1 MRTKIGT
8 RLLSLF
14 LTAICVIGL
23 IPTSAFAASS
33 ENMPSEITLK
43 KSDYFLDT
51 DGSKTYNSPSFDKPL
66 YLHIINMNVGGKTK
80 VGFCAEHGKQLGNTL
95 IGKKWG
101 NPEPVTNS
109 FIKMMIGYYYCMTD
123 AKYMTDAY
131 KAKFGSQLWTDQ
143 NMIRYHNAWIQALC
157 WRALGQGAA
166 IPSDAEGQRV
176 AIAKELMY
184 IANAKN
190 GTSYSDIYTDK
201 YGTTTFY
208 EKGCKV
214 IDNPD
219 CWPDVDVTLYHYIGG
234 NATSPDGKKHYT
246 NDNTQAIMVA
256 TPRGEPTIDDYQ
268 IVVKK
273 VDSSNPTKGLPG
285 ATFSLTMV
293 GSDDPSFPMT
303 GVTGQDGT
311 YTFKPLKAG
320 TYQVTETEA
329 PEGYQID
336 NPGPYTVTLPM
347 NGQKTVTVTATD
359 TPITTSSGSIRKVDK
374 DIPTMG
380 LAGATIR
387 ITGIDNNFKYE
398 GQTVAGG
405 ALTDVPWDT
414 MPVGSYIAEEI
425 GAPEG
430 YILPSPHEKK
440 EFYWDKK
447 SDVTLVFENDSKVKV
462 QLLKKDESNNP
473 LPGCLFTV
481 IKNGQTLFS
490 AVTDAA
496 GTITVPNVTEGTYW
510 FVEKDAPEGYVVN
523 SEPVTAYVSAADIQG
538 NKTVTVEATNHRK
551 PGLEIVKIDS
561 VTKEPVANC
570 TFDIRS
576 IDGTYHETLTTDGA
590 GRIFLENMTP
600 GSYEVKETA
609 VPKGYNLNP
618 EKQTVELT
626 AGGTF
631 TLTFENVPKTDFT
644 LFKHDSNNHPIA
656 GVTFEISKKG
666 GQSLGHFTTDG
677 QGKLTVPNLEP
688 GIYVA
693 VETDCPDDYILDKT
707 PHEFQVNA
715 GKTEVGIDVVNLKK
729 PEITVKKVDSIVGG
743 GVEGAKF
750 EIFYAGTGGTGS
762 PAGTYESLGT
772 KYTDA
777 NGIIHLDHLKEGW
790 YRFTEVEAPEGY
802 QLDEPSTQ
810 EIYLKGDDNAEL
822 TFKDTPLSAIIVM
835 KKDGVNGKALPGA
848 TFQLRY
854 LDGTSGTGGTVIGEK
869 VTDQNGVCSWTGLKA
884 GTYIVE
890 EVKPAPGYNIVEG
903 PKTVYISGKA
913 QDVITVSFDN
923 SPDGT
928 LLIKK
933 VDAKNPTKV
942 LAGAKF
948 RVQYTNGTLLG
959 NDNGIFTTDE
969 NGQITIAGLEP
980 EKTIIVTEVEAP
992 AGYIIDGQAQTIDIK
1007 SGKVVSITFKNAPKG
1022 ELVIEKTD
1030 AATGKLLPGA
1040 EFIIRKSDGTEVG
1053 ADGNIHNNLTIES
1066 GTLSSDSHFVTG
1078 GDGRIIIKGLTPG
1091 NYTITEV
1098 KAPDGYLIGKNASR
1112 TIQITAGDTQ
1122 TITFANPSTCSLL
1135 IKKVCSINTDKM
1147 LEGAVFDV
1155 RYADGSVVGDSNGVY
1170 ETGADGTILITGLEA
1185 NKAIIVTETK
1195 APNGFAIDTKP
1206 QTVTTIAG
1214 KVVQLT
1220 FANAPY
1226 GKLVIE
1232 KRDAETN
1239 NLLPGAEFRVTT
1251 AAGCEVGQNGVIG
1264 DTTLTSNGIF
1274 RTDAD
1279 GKITISNLRPGNY
1292 IITEIKAP
1300 DGYLIDDPTRNVTV
1314 TAGDTQT
1321 IVFKNHSTCSLLI
1334 KKVCTENPDKMLEGA
1349 VFDVRYADGTV
1360 VGDSNGVFTTGAD
1373 GTILITGLEANKA
1386 IVVTETKAPDGF
1398 AIDTTPQTIT
1408 TQAGKVVQLTFANAP
1423 YGKIIIEKRD
1433 SKTNELLP
1441 GAEFRVT
1448 TAAGCEVGQN
1458 GVIGDTNLTSN
1469 GIFTT
1474 GADGKITIT
1483 NVRPGSY
1490 VITEI
1495 KAPDGYLIDDPTRT
1509 ITVTSGDTQTIV
1521 FKDTKPGGL
1530 IIEKRDSVTKEP
1542 LAGATFKVTTSDG
1555 RFVAQDGG
1563 ATSTNGLYTTDANG
1577 QIHIVDLDPDTYV
1590 VTEVTAPDG
1599 YLMDAPSQTVKIE
1612 KNDTQTLTFYD
1623 TPLGGL
1629 TIVKVDSESGKRL
1642 EGAKIEVA
1650 KLNGEIVGTYVTDKL
1665 GVIQLPDL
1673 DDGWYQL
1680 TEIKAP
1686 KGYLLDST
1694 PQKVEV
1700 KKGETKTFEFEN
1712 TASASMLIHKIDSV
1726 TKKGIQ
1732 GVKFVVY
1739 DSSMTPI
1746 GEYESDDQGYVHL
1759 NKTLEDGKYYVREI
1773 VAAEGYILDNK
1784 VKSFTVLAGDTAMIE
1799 WENTSELGQ
1808 IQVIKTSE
1816 GYSSVNGLPAG
1827 TPLSGAIFAVYDK
1840 QNNVVDK
1847 FQTNENGIGSS
1858 KKLPLGIYTV
1868 KEVQAPANYGLNPTV
1883 FTADIEF
1890 AGQVVKLNVTDPV
1903 ITAGVSIKKT
1913 GYAQTMNN
1921 NVMRWTVSGVRNDS
1935 TTSLQSF
1942 YWRDTLPTDAVRL
1955 TRLVTGTYSTTQ
1967 TYKVTF
1973 TTNLNSQWRT
1983 AYDNLSTAKNY
1994 TLDMS
1999 SAALGLAS
2007 NEYVTQFML
2016 SFGIVPAGFHQLT
2029 NATVDAQ
2036 TLYALTNGYKFTNKA
2051 DVGGLLGGNWVQ
2063 SIARWTTSVYSH
2075 YVPAKPAAPKSPKLP
2090 RTGY

>member
-23 IPTSAFAASS
+23 IPTSAFAAPSGS
-33 ENMPSEITLK
+33 MPSEITLQ

-51 DGSKTYNSPSFDKPL
+51 DGSKTYNSPSFGEPL
-66 YLHIINMNVGGKTK
+66 YLHIINMNVGGETK

-95 IGKKWG
+95 IGKKWA

-123 AKYMTDAY
+123 AKYQTDAY
-131 KAKFGSQLWTDQ
+131 KEKWGGALWTDQ
-143 NMIRYHNAWIQALC
+143 NLIRYHNAWIQALC

-166 IPSDAEGQRV
+166 IPSDAEGQKV

-208 EKGCKV
+208 QKGEKV
-214 IDNPD
+214 LDNTD

-246 NDNTQAIMVA
+246 NDNTQAVMVA
-256 TPRGEPTIDDYQ
+256 TPKPPTAEDYQ

-273 VDSSNPTKGLPG
+273 VDSSNPTKGLAG
-285 ATFSLTMV
+285 AAFSLEMV
-293 GSDDPSFPMT
+293 GSDDPMFPMT

-311 YTFKPLKAG
+311 YTFKKLKAG
-320 TYQVTETEA
+320 TYQVTETKA

-336 NPGPYTVTLPM
+336 NPGPYTVTLPT
-347 NGQKTVTVTATD
+347 NGQKTVTVTALD
-359 TPITTSSGSIRKVDK
+359 TPITLASGSIRKVDK
-374 DIPTMG
+374 DRPTMG

-387 ITGIDNNFKYE
+387 ITGIDNNFTYE
-398 GQTVAGG
+398 GQTVEGG

-414 MPVGSYIAEEI
+414 MPVGSYVAEEI

-447 SDVTLVFENDSKVKV
+447 NEVKLVFENDSKVKV

-715 GKTEVGIDVVNLKK
+715 GVTNVGIDVVNLKK

-854 LDGTSGTGGTVIGEK
+854 LGGTSGTGGTVIGEK

-980 EKTIIVTEVEAP
+980 EKTIIVTEIEAP

-1053 ADGNIHNNLTIES
+1053 ADGNIHNDLTIES

-1122 TITFANPSTCSLL
+1122 TITFANP
-1135 IKKVCSINTDKM
+1135 
-1147 LEGAVFDV
+1147 
-1155 RYADGSVVGDSNGVY
+1155 
-1170 ETGADGTILITGLEA
+1170 
-1185 NKAIIVTETK
+1185 
-1195 APNGFAIDTKP
+1195 
-1206 QTVTTIAG
+1206 
-1214 KVVQLT
+1214 
-1220 FANAPY
+1220 
-1226 GKLVIE
+1226 
-1232 KRDAETN
+1232 
-1239 NLLPGAEFRVTT
+1239 
-1251 AAGCEVGQNGVIG
+1251 
-1264 DTTLTSNGIF
+1264 
-1274 RTDAD
+1274 
-1279 GKITISNLRPGNY
+1279 
-1292 IITEIKAP
+1292 
-1300 DGYLIDDPTRNVTV
+1300 
-1314 TAGDTQT
+1314 
-1321 IVFKNHSTCSLLI
+1321 STCSLLI

-1490 VITEI
+1490 IITEI

-1650 KLNGEIVGTYVTDKL
+1650 KMNGEIVGTYVTDKL

-1726 TKKGIQ
+1726 TRKGIQ

>member
-1 MRTKIGT
+1 MRQKIGT

-33 ENMPSEITLK
+33 GSTPSEITLK

-51 DGSKTYNSPSFDKPL
+51 DGSKTYNSPSFDMPL
-66 YLHIINMNVGGKTK
+66 YLHIINMNVGGETK

-123 AKYMTDAY
+123 TKYQTDAY
-131 KAKFGSQLWTDQ
+131 KEKWGGALWTDQ

-166 IPSDAEGQRV
+166 IPSDAEGQKV

-208 EKGCKV
+208 QKGEKV
-214 IDNPD
+214 LDNTD

-256 TPRGEPTIDDYQ
+256 TPSIPTLGNYQ
-268 IVVKK
+268 ITVKK
-273 VDSSNPTKGLPG
+273 VDSSNPTKGLAG
-285 ATFSLTMV
+285 AEFSLEMV
-293 GSDDPSFPMT
+293 GSDDPKFPMT
-303 GVTGQDGT
+303 GVTGQGGT
-311 YTFKPLKAG
+311 LTFKDLKAG
-320 TYQVTETEA
+320 TYQVTETKA
-329 PEGYQID
+329 PEDYQID
-336 NPGPYTVTLPM
+336 NPGPYTVTLPT

-359 TPITTSSGSIRKVDK
+359 TPITIASGSIRKVDK
-374 DIPTMG
+374 DRPTMG

-447 SDVTLVFENDSKVKV
+447 NEVKLVFENDSKVKV

-561 VTKEPVANC
+561 VTKKPVANC

-715 GKTEVGIDVVNLKK
+715 GVTNVGIDVVNLKK

-790 YRFTEVEAPEGY
+790 YRFTEVEAPAGY

-854 LDGTSGTGGTVIGEK
+854 LGGTSGTGGTVIGEK

-959 NDNGIFTTDE
+959 NDDGIFTTDE

-980 EKTIIVTEVEAP
+980 EKTIMVTEIEAP

-1122 TITFANPSTCSLL
+1122 TITFANP
-1135 IKKVCSINTDKM
+1135 
-1147 LEGAVFDV
+1147 
-1155 RYADGSVVGDSNGVY
+1155 
-1170 ETGADGTILITGLEA
+1170 
-1185 NKAIIVTETK
+1185 
-1195 APNGFAIDTKP
+1195 
-1206 QTVTTIAG
+1206 
-1214 KVVQLT
+1214 
-1220 FANAPY
+1220 
-1226 GKLVIE
+1226 
-1232 KRDAETN
+1232 
-1239 NLLPGAEFRVTT
+1239 
-1251 AAGCEVGQNGVIG
+1251 
-1264 DTTLTSNGIF
+1264 
-1274 RTDAD
+1274 
-1279 GKITISNLRPGNY
+1279 
-1292 IITEIKAP
+1292 
-1300 DGYLIDDPTRNVTV
+1300 
-1314 TAGDTQT
+1314 
-1321 IVFKNHSTCSLLI
+1321 STCSLLI

-1483 NVRPGSY
+1483 NVRPGNY

-1650 KLNGEIVGTYVTDKL
+1650 KMNGEIVGTYVTDKL

-1726 TKKGIQ
+1726 TRKGIQ

>member
-1 MRTKIGT
+1 MRQKIGT

-23 IPTSAFAASS
+23 IPTSAFAAPSGS
-33 ENMPSEITLK
+33 MPSEITLQ

-51 DGSKTYNSPSFDKPL
+51 DGSKTYNSPSFGEPL
-66 YLHIINMNVGGKTK
+66 YLHIINMNVGGKTN

-123 AKYMTDAY
+123 AKYQTDAY
-131 KAKFGSQLWTDQ
+131 KEKWGGELWTDQ
-143 NMIRYHNAWIQALC
+143 NLIRYHNAWIQALC

-166 IPSDAEGQRV
+166 IPSDAEGQKV

-208 EKGCKV
+208 QKGEKV
-214 IDNPD
+214 LDNTD

-256 TPRGEPTIDDYQ
+256 TPSIPTLGNYQ
-268 IVVKK
+268 ITVKK
-273 VDSSNPTKGLPG
+273 VDSSNPTKGLAG
-285 ATFSLTMV
+285 AEFSLEMV
-293 GSDDPSFPMT
+293 GSDDPKFPMT
-303 GVTGQDGT
+303 GVTGQGGT
-311 YTFKPLKAG
+311 LTFKDLKAG
-320 TYQVTETEA
+320 TYQVTETKA
-329 PEGYQID
+329 PEDYQID
-336 NPGPYTVTLPM
+336 NPGPYTVTLPT
-347 NGQKTVTVTATD
+347 NGQNTVTVTATD
-359 TPITTSSGSIRKVDK
+359 TPITLASGSIRKVDK
-374 DIPTMG
+374 DRPTMG

-387 ITGIDNNFKYE
+387 ITGIDNNFTYE
-398 GQTVAGG
+398 GQTVEGG

-414 MPVGSYIAEEI
+414 MPVGSYVAEEI

-447 SDVTLVFENDSKVKV
+447 NEVKLVFENDSKVKV

-510 FVEKDAPEGYVVN
+510 FVEKDAPDGYVVN

-551 PGLEIVKIDS
+551 PGLEIVKINS

-715 GKTEVGIDVVNLKK
+715 GVTNVGIDVVNLKK

-790 YRFTEVEAPEGY
+790 YRFTEVEAPAGY

-854 LDGTSGTGGTVIGEK
+854 LGGTSGTGGTAIGEK

-980 EKTIIVTEVEAP
+980 KKTIIVTEIEAP

-1053 ADGNIHNNLTIES
+1053 ADGNIHNDLTIES

-1122 TITFANPSTCSLL
+1122 TITFANP
-1135 IKKVCSINTDKM
+1135 
-1147 LEGAVFDV
+1147 
-1155 RYADGSVVGDSNGVY
+1155 
-1170 ETGADGTILITGLEA
+1170 
-1185 NKAIIVTETK
+1185 
-1195 APNGFAIDTKP
+1195 
-1206 QTVTTIAG
+1206 
-1214 KVVQLT
+1214 
-1220 FANAPY
+1220 
-1226 GKLVIE
+1226 
-1232 KRDAETN
+1232 
-1239 NLLPGAEFRVTT
+1239 
-1251 AAGCEVGQNGVIG
+1251 
-1264 DTTLTSNGIF
+1264 
-1274 RTDAD
+1274 
-1279 GKITISNLRPGNY
+1279 
-1292 IITEIKAP
+1292 
-1300 DGYLIDDPTRNVTV
+1300 
-1314 TAGDTQT
+1314 
-1321 IVFKNHSTCSLLI
+1321 STCSLLI

-1483 NVRPGSY
+1483 NVRPGNY

-1650 KLNGEIVGTYVTDKL
+1650 KMNGEIVGTYVTDKL

-1726 TKKGIQ
+1726 TRKGIQ

>member
-101 NPEPVTNS
+101 NPEPATNS

-551 PGLEIVKIDS
+551 PGLEIVKINS

-677 QGKLTVPNLEP
+677 QGKLTVPDLEP

-715 GKTEVGIDVVNLKK
+715 GKTETGIDVVNLKK

-790 YRFTEVEAPEGY
+790 YRFTEVEAPAGY

-854 LDGTSGTGGTVIGEK
+854 LGGTSGTGGTVIGEK

-980 EKTIIVTEVEAP
+980 EKTIIVTEIEAP

-1226 GKLVIE
+1226 GK
-1232 KRDAETN
+1232 
-1239 NLLPGAEFRVTT
+1239 
-1251 AAGCEVGQNGVIG
+1251 
-1264 DTTLTSNGIF
+1264 
-1274 RTDAD
+1274 
-1279 GKITISNLRPGNY
+1279 
-1292 IITEIKAP
+1292 
-1300 DGYLIDDPTRNVTV
+1300 
-1314 TAGDTQT
+1314 
-1321 IVFKNHSTCSLLI
+1321 
-1334 KKVCTENPDKMLEGA
+1334 
-1349 VFDVRYADGTV
+1349 
-1360 VGDSNGVFTTGAD
+1360 
-1373 GTILITGLEANKA
+1373 
-1386 IVVTETKAPDGF
+1386 
-1398 AIDTTPQTIT
+1398 
-1408 TQAGKVVQLTFANAP
+1408 
-1423 YGKIIIEKRD
+1423 IIIEKRD

-1458 GVIGDTNLTSN
+1458 GVIGDTKLTSN

-1694 PQKVEV
+1694 PQKVKV

-1746 GEYESDDQGYVHL
+1746 GEYESDNQGYVHL

-1921 NVMRWTVSGVRNDS
+1921 NIMRWTVSGVRNDS
-1935 TTSLQSF
+1935 TTSIQSF

>member
-23 IPTSAFAASS
+23 IPTSAFAAPSGS
-33 ENMPSEITLK
+33 MPSEITLQ

-51 DGSKTYNSPSFDKPL
+51 DGSKTYNSPSFGEPL
-66 YLHIINMNVGGKTK
+66 YLHIINMNVGGETK
-80 VGFCAEHGKQLGNTL
+80 IGFCAEHGKQLGNTL

-123 AKYMTDAY
+123 AKYQTDAY
-131 KAKFGSQLWTDQ
+131 KEKWGGELWTDQ
-143 NMIRYHNAWIQALC
+143 NLIRYHNAWIQALC

-166 IPSDAEGQRV
+166 IPSDAEGQKV

-208 EKGCKV
+208 QKGEKV
-214 IDNPD
+214 LDNTD
-219 CWPDVDVTLYHYIGG
+219 CWPDVDVTLYRYIGG

-256 TPRGEPTIDDYQ
+256 TPKKSDIPSDKYQ

-273 VDSSNPTKGLPG
+273 VDSSNPTKGLAG
-285 ATFSLTMV
+285 ATFSLEMV
-293 GSDDPSFPMT
+293 GSDDPKFPMT

-311 YTFKPLKAG
+311 YTFKNLKAG

-336 NPGPYTVTLPM
+336 NPGPYAVTLPT
-347 NGQKTVTVTATD
+347 NGQKTVTVTALD
-359 TPITTSSGSIRKVDK
+359 TPITLASGSIRKVDK
-374 DIPTMG
+374 DRPTMG

-387 ITGIDNNFKYE
+387 ITGIDNNFTYE
-398 GQTVAGG
+398 GQTVEGG

-414 MPVGSYIAEEI
+414 MPVGSYVAEEI

-447 SDVTLVFENDSKVKV
+447 NEVKLVFENDSKVKV

-576 IDGTYHETLTTDGA
+576 IDGTYHEALTTDGA

-715 GKTEVGIDVVNLKK
+715 GVTNVGIDVVNLKK

-790 YRFTEVEAPEGY
+790 YRFTEVEAPAGY

-854 LDGTSGTGGTVIGEK
+854 LGGTSGTGGTVIGEK
-869 VTDQNGVCSWTGLKA
+869 VTDQNGVCSWTSLKA

-933 VDAKNPTKV
+933 VDAKHPTKV

-980 EKTIIVTEVEAP
+980 EKTIIVTEIEAP

-1053 ADGNIHNNLTIES
+1053 ADGNIHNDLTIES

-1122 TITFANPSTCSLL
+1122 TITFANP
-1135 IKKVCSINTDKM
+1135 
-1147 LEGAVFDV
+1147 
-1155 RYADGSVVGDSNGVY
+1155 
-1170 ETGADGTILITGLEA
+1170 
-1185 NKAIIVTETK
+1185 
-1195 APNGFAIDTKP
+1195 
-1206 QTVTTIAG
+1206 
-1214 KVVQLT
+1214 
-1220 FANAPY
+1220 
-1226 GKLVIE
+1226 
-1232 KRDAETN
+1232 
-1239 NLLPGAEFRVTT
+1239 
-1251 AAGCEVGQNGVIG
+1251 
-1264 DTTLTSNGIF
+1264 
-1274 RTDAD
+1274 
-1279 GKITISNLRPGNY
+1279 
-1292 IITEIKAP
+1292 
-1300 DGYLIDDPTRNVTV
+1300 
-1314 TAGDTQT
+1314 
-1321 IVFKNHSTCSLLI
+1321 STCSLLI

-1483 NVRPGSY
+1483 NVRPGNY

-1650 KLNGEIVGTYVTDKL
+1650 KMNGEIVGTYVTDKL

-1726 TKKGIQ
+1726 TRKGIQ

>member
-854 LDGTSGTGGTVIGEK
+854 LGGTSGTGGTVIGEK

-980 EKTIIVTEVEAP
+980 EKTIIVTEIEAP

-1030 AATGKLLPGA
+1030 AATGKLLSGA

-1053 ADGNIHNNLTIES
+1053 ADGNIHNDLTIES

-1122 TITFANPSTCSLL
+1122 TITFANP
-1135 IKKVCSINTDKM
+1135 
-1147 LEGAVFDV
+1147 
-1155 RYADGSVVGDSNGVY
+1155 
-1170 ETGADGTILITGLEA
+1170 
-1185 NKAIIVTETK
+1185 
-1195 APNGFAIDTKP
+1195 
-1206 QTVTTIAG
+1206 
-1214 KVVQLT
+1214 
-1220 FANAPY
+1220 
-1226 GKLVIE
+1226 
-1232 KRDAETN
+1232 
-1239 NLLPGAEFRVTT
+1239 
-1251 AAGCEVGQNGVIG
+1251 
-1264 DTTLTSNGIF
+1264 
-1274 RTDAD
+1274 
-1279 GKITISNLRPGNY
+1279 
-1292 IITEIKAP
+1292 
-1300 DGYLIDDPTRNVTV
+1300 
-1314 TAGDTQT
+1314 
-1321 IVFKNHSTCSLLI
+1321 STCSLLI

-1483 NVRPGSY
+1483 NVRPGNY
-1490 VITEI
+1490 IITEI

-1921 NVMRWTVSGVRNDS
+1921 NIMRWTVSGVRNDS

-2063 SIARWTTSVYSH
+2063 SIARWTTSIYSH

>member
-23 IPTSAFAASS
+23 IPTSAFAAPSGS
-33 ENMPSEITLK
+33 MPSEITLQ

-51 DGSKTYNSPSFDKPL
+51 DGSKTYNSPSFGEPL
-66 YLHIINMNVGGKTK
+66 YLHIINMNVGGKTN

-123 AKYMTDAY
+123 AKYQTDAY
-131 KAKFGSQLWTDQ
+131 KEKWGGELWTDQ
-143 NMIRYHNAWIQALC
+143 NLIRYHNAWIQALC

-166 IPSDAEGQRV
+166 IPSDAEGQKV

-208 EKGCKV
+208 QKGEKV
-214 IDNPD
+214 LDNTD

-256 TPRGEPTIDDYQ
+256 TPSIPTAESYQ

-273 VDSSNPTKGLPG
+273 VDSSNPTKGLSG

-293 GSDDPSFPMT
+293 GSTKTLT

-311 YTFKPLKAG
+311 YTFKNLKAG

-336 NPGPYTVTLPM
+336 NPGPYAVTLPT
-347 NGQKTVTVTATD
+347 NGQNTVTVTALD
-359 TPITTSSGSIRKVDK
+359 TPITLASGSIRKVDK
-374 DIPTMG
+374 DRPTMG

-387 ITGIDNNFKYE
+387 ITGIDNNFTYE
-398 GQTVAGG
+398 GQTVEGG

-414 MPVGSYIAEEI
+414 MPVGSYVAEEI

-447 SDVTLVFENDSKVKV
+447 NEVKLVFENDSKVKV

-715 GKTEVGIDVVNLKK
+715 GVTNVGIDVVNLKK

-790 YRFTEVEAPEGY
+790 YRFTEVEAPAGY
-802 QLDEPSTQ
+802 QLDKPSTQ

-854 LDGTSGTGGTVIGEK
+854 LGGTSGTGGTVIGEK
-869 VTDQNGVCSWTGLKA
+869 VTDQNGVCSWTSLKA

-933 VDAKNPTKV
+933 VDAKHPTKV

-980 EKTIIVTEVEAP
+980 EKTIIVTEIEAP

-1053 ADGNIHNNLTIES
+1053 ADGNIHNDLTIES

-1122 TITFANPSTCSLL
+1122 TITFANP
-1135 IKKVCSINTDKM
+1135 
-1147 LEGAVFDV
+1147 
-1155 RYADGSVVGDSNGVY
+1155 
-1170 ETGADGTILITGLEA
+1170 
-1185 NKAIIVTETK
+1185 
-1195 APNGFAIDTKP
+1195 
-1206 QTVTTIAG
+1206 
-1214 KVVQLT
+1214 
-1220 FANAPY
+1220 
-1226 GKLVIE
+1226 
-1232 KRDAETN
+1232 
-1239 NLLPGAEFRVTT
+1239 
-1251 AAGCEVGQNGVIG
+1251 
-1264 DTTLTSNGIF
+1264 
-1274 RTDAD
+1274 
-1279 GKITISNLRPGNY
+1279 
-1292 IITEIKAP
+1292 
-1300 DGYLIDDPTRNVTV
+1300 
-1314 TAGDTQT
+1314 
-1321 IVFKNHSTCSLLI
+1321 STCSLLI

-1483 NVRPGSY
+1483 NVRPGNY

-1650 KLNGEIVGTYVTDKL
+1650 KMNGEIVGTYVTDKL

-1726 TKKGIQ
+1726 TRKGIQ

-2063 SIARWTTSVYSH
+2063 SIARWTTSIYSH
-2075 YVPAKPAAPKSPKLP
+2075 YVPAKPAAPKSPTLP

>member
-23 IPTSAFAASS
+23 IPTSAFAAPSGS
-33 ENMPSEITLK
+33 MPSEITLQ

-51 DGSKTYNSPSFDKPL
+51 DGSKTYNSPSFGEPL
-66 YLHIINMNVGGKTK
+66 YLHIINMNVGGKTN

-123 AKYMTDAY
+123 AKYQTDAY
-131 KAKFGSQLWTDQ
+131 KEKWGGELWTDQ
-143 NMIRYHNAWIQALC
+143 NLIRYHNAWIQALC

-166 IPSDAEGQRV
+166 IPSDAEGQKV

-208 EKGCKV
+208 QKGEKV
-214 IDNPD
+214 LDNTD

-256 TPRGEPTIDDYQ
+256 TPSIPTAESYQ

-273 VDSSNPTKGLPG
+273 VDSSNPTKGLSG

-293 GSDDPSFPMT
+293 GSTKTLT

-311 YTFKPLKAG
+311 YTFKNLKAG

-336 NPGPYTVTLPM
+336 NPGPYAVTLPT
-347 NGQKTVTVTATD
+347 NGQSTVTVTALD
-359 TPITTSSGSIRKVDK
+359 TPITLASGSIRKVDK
-374 DIPTMG
+374 DRPTMG

-387 ITGIDNNFKYE
+387 ITGIDNNFTYE
-398 GQTVAGG
+398 GQTVEGG

-414 MPVGSYIAEEI
+414 MPVGSYVAEEI

-447 SDVTLVFENDSKVKV
+447 NEVKLVFENDSKVKV

-715 GKTEVGIDVVNLKK
+715 GVTNVGIDVVNLKK

-790 YRFTEVEAPEGY
+790 YRFTEVEAPAGY

-854 LDGTSGTGGTVIGEK
+854 LGGTSGTGGTVIGEK
-869 VTDQNGVCSWTGLKA
+869 VTDQNGVCSWTSLKA

-933 VDAKNPTKV
+933 VDAKHPTKV

-980 EKTIIVTEVEAP
+980 EKTIIVTEIEAP

-1053 ADGNIHNNLTIES
+1053 ADGNIHNDLTIES

-1122 TITFANPSTCSLL
+1122 TITFANP
-1135 IKKVCSINTDKM
+1135 
-1147 LEGAVFDV
+1147 
-1155 RYADGSVVGDSNGVY
+1155 
-1170 ETGADGTILITGLEA
+1170 
-1185 NKAIIVTETK
+1185 
-1195 APNGFAIDTKP
+1195 
-1206 QTVTTIAG
+1206 
-1214 KVVQLT
+1214 
-1220 FANAPY
+1220 
-1226 GKLVIE
+1226 
-1232 KRDAETN
+1232 
-1239 NLLPGAEFRVTT
+1239 
-1251 AAGCEVGQNGVIG
+1251 
-1264 DTTLTSNGIF
+1264 
-1274 RTDAD
+1274 
-1279 GKITISNLRPGNY
+1279 
-1292 IITEIKAP
+1292 
-1300 DGYLIDDPTRNVTV
+1300 
-1314 TAGDTQT
+1314 
-1321 IVFKNHSTCSLLI
+1321 STCSLLI

-1483 NVRPGSY
+1483 NVRPGNY
-1490 VITEI
+1490 IITEI

-1650 KLNGEIVGTYVTDKL
+1650 KMNGEIVGTYVTDKL

-1726 TKKGIQ
+1726 TRKGIQ

>member
-23 IPTSAFAASS
+23 IPTSAFAAPSGS
-33 ENMPSEITLK
+33 MPSEITLQ

-51 DGSKTYNSPSFDKPL
+51 DGSKTYNSPSFGEPL
-66 YLHIINMNVGGKTK
+66 YLHIINMNVGGETK

-123 AKYMTDAY
+123 AKYQTDAY
-131 KAKFGSQLWTDQ
+131 KEKWGGELWTDQ
-143 NMIRYHNAWIQALC
+143 NLIRYHNAWIQALC

-166 IPSDAEGQRV
+166 IPSDAEGQKV

-208 EKGCKV
+208 QKGEKV
-214 IDNPD
+214 LDNTD
-219 CWPDVDVTLYHYIGG
+219 CWPDVDVTLYRYIGG

-246 NDNTQAIMVA
+246 NDNTQAVMVA
-256 TPRGEPTIDDYQ
+256 TPKPPTAEDYQ

-273 VDSSNPTKGLPG
+273 VDSSNPTKGLAG
-285 ATFSLTMV
+285 AAFSLEMV
-293 GSDDPSFPMT
+293 GSDDPMFPMT

-311 YTFKPLKAG
+311 YTFKKLKAG
-320 TYQVTETEA
+320 TYQVTETKA
-329 PEGYQID
+329 PDGYQID
-336 NPGPYTVTLPM
+336 NPGPYTVTLPT
-347 NGQKTVTVTATD
+347 NGQKTVTVTALD
-359 TPITTSSGSIRKVDK
+359 TPITLASGSIRKVDK
-374 DIPTMG
+374 DRPTMG

-387 ITGIDNNFKYE
+387 ITGIDNNFTYE
-398 GQTVAGG
+398 GQTVEGG

-414 MPVGSYIAEEI
+414 MPVGSYVAEEI

-447 SDVTLVFENDSKVKV
+447 NEVKLVFENDSKVKV

-551 PGLEIVKIDS
+551 PGLEIVKINS

-576 IDGTYHETLTTDGA
+576 IDGTYHEALTTDGA

-715 GKTEVGIDVVNLKK
+715 GVTNVGIDVVNLKK

-790 YRFTEVEAPEGY
+790 YRFTEVEAPAGY

-854 LDGTSGTGGTVIGEK
+854 LGGTSGTGGTVIGEK

-980 EKTIIVTEVEAP
+980 KKTIIVTEIEAP

-1053 ADGNIHNNLTIES
+1053 ADGNIHNDLTIES

-1091 NYTITEV
+1091 HYTITEV

-1122 TITFANPSTCSLL
+1122 TITFANP
-1135 IKKVCSINTDKM
+1135 
-1147 LEGAVFDV
+1147 
-1155 RYADGSVVGDSNGVY
+1155 
-1170 ETGADGTILITGLEA
+1170 
-1185 NKAIIVTETK
+1185 
-1195 APNGFAIDTKP
+1195 
-1206 QTVTTIAG
+1206 
-1214 KVVQLT
+1214 
-1220 FANAPY
+1220 
-1226 GKLVIE
+1226 
-1232 KRDAETN
+1232 
-1239 NLLPGAEFRVTT
+1239 
-1251 AAGCEVGQNGVIG
+1251 
-1264 DTTLTSNGIF
+1264 
-1274 RTDAD
+1274 
-1279 GKITISNLRPGNY
+1279 
-1292 IITEIKAP
+1292 
-1300 DGYLIDDPTRNVTV
+1300 
-1314 TAGDTQT
+1314 
-1321 IVFKNHSTCSLLI
+1321 STCSLLI

-1458 GVIGDTNLTSN
+1458 GVIGDTKLTSN

-1650 KLNGEIVGTYVTDKL
+1650 KMNGEIVGTYVTDKL

-1726 TKKGIQ
+1726 TRKGIQ

>member
-1 MRTKIGT
+1 MRTRIGT

-33 ENMPSEITLK
+33 ESMPSEITLK

-66 YLHIINMNVGGKTK
+66 YLHIINMNVGGETK

-123 AKYMTDAY
+123 AKYQTDAY
-131 KAKFGSQLWTDQ
+131 KEKWGGALWTDQ

-166 IPSDAEGQRV
+166 IPSDAEGQKV

-208 EKGCKV
+208 QKGEKV
-214 IDNPD
+214 LDNTD
-219 CWPDVDVTLYHYIGG
+219 CWPDVDVTLYRYIGG

-256 TPRGEPTIDDYQ
+256 TPKTPDTPIEDYQ

-273 VDSSNPTKGLPG
+273 VDSTNPTKGLAG
-285 ATFSLTMV
+285 ATFSLTKV
-293 GSDDPSFPMT
+293 GSDDPKYPLT

-311 YTFKPLKAG
+311 YTFRRLEAG

-336 NPGPYTVTLPM
+336 NPGPYAVTLPT

-359 TPITTSSGSIRKVDK
+359 TPITIASGSIRKVDK
-374 DIPTMG
+374 DRPTMG

-387 ITGIDNNFKYE
+387 ITGIDNNFTYE
-398 GQTVAGG
+398 GQTVEGG

-414 MPVGSYIAEEI
+414 MPVGSYVAEEI

-447 SDVTLVFENDSKVKV
+447 NEVKLVFENDSKVKV

-677 QGKLTVPNLEP
+677 QGKLTVPDLEP

-715 GKTEVGIDVVNLKK
+715 GKTETGIDVVNLKK

-790 YRFTEVEAPEGY
+790 YRFTEVEAPAGY

-854 LDGTSGTGGTVIGEK
+854 LGGTSGTGGTVIGEK

-980 EKTIIVTEVEAP
+980 KKTIIVTEIEAP

-1030 AATGKLLPGA
+1030 AATGKLLSGA

-1053 ADGNIHNNLTIES
+1053 ADGNIHNDLTIES

-1122 TITFANPSTCSLL
+1122 TITFANP
-1135 IKKVCSINTDKM
+1135 
-1147 LEGAVFDV
+1147 
-1155 RYADGSVVGDSNGVY
+1155 
-1170 ETGADGTILITGLEA
+1170 
-1185 NKAIIVTETK
+1185 
-1195 APNGFAIDTKP
+1195 
-1206 QTVTTIAG
+1206 
-1214 KVVQLT
+1214 
-1220 FANAPY
+1220 
-1226 GKLVIE
+1226 
-1232 KRDAETN
+1232 
-1239 NLLPGAEFRVTT
+1239 
-1251 AAGCEVGQNGVIG
+1251 
-1264 DTTLTSNGIF
+1264 
-1274 RTDAD
+1274 
-1279 GKITISNLRPGNY
+1279 
-1292 IITEIKAP
+1292 
-1300 DGYLIDDPTRNVTV
+1300 
-1314 TAGDTQT
+1314 
-1321 IVFKNHSTCSLLI
+1321 STCSLLI

-1483 NVRPGSY
+1483 NVRPGNY

-1650 KLNGEIVGTYVTDKL
+1650 KMNGEIVGTYVTDKL

-1726 TKKGIQ
+1726 TRKGIQ

>member
-23 IPTSAFAASS
+23 IPTSAFAAPSGS
-33 ENMPSEITLK
+33 MPSEITLQ

-51 DGSKTYNSPSFDKPL
+51 DGSKTYNSPSFGEPL
-66 YLHIINMNVGGKTK
+66 YLHIINMNVGGKTN

-123 AKYMTDAY
+123 TKYQTDAY
-131 KAKFGSQLWTDQ
+131 KEKWGGELWTDP
-143 NMIRYHNAWIQALC
+143 NLIRYHNAWIQALC

-166 IPSDAEGQRV
+166 IPSDAEGQKV

-208 EKGCKV
+208 QKGEKV
-214 IDNPD
+214 LDNTD

-234 NATSPDGKKHYT
+234 DAISPDGKKHYT

-256 TPRGEPTIDDYQ
+256 TPKKSDIPSDKYQ

-273 VDSSNPTKGLPG
+273 VDSSNPTKGLAG
-285 ATFSLTMV
+285 ATFSLEMV
-293 GSDDPSFPMT
+293 GSDDPKFPMT

-311 YTFKPLKAG
+311 YTFKNLKAG

-336 NPGPYTVTLPM
+336 NPGPYAVTLPT
-347 NGQKTVTVTATD
+347 NGQKTVTVTALD
-359 TPITTSSGSIRKVDK
+359 TPITLASGSIRKVDK
-374 DIPTMG
+374 DRPTMG

-387 ITGIDNNFKYE
+387 ITGIDNNFTYE
-398 GQTVAGG
+398 GQTVEGG

-414 MPVGSYIAEEI
+414 MPVGSYVAEEI

-447 SDVTLVFENDSKVKV
+447 NEVKLVFENDSKVKV

-561 VTKEPVANC
+561 VTKKPVANC

-715 GKTEVGIDVVNLKK
+715 GVTNVGIDVVNLKK

-790 YRFTEVEAPEGY
+790 YRFTEVEAPAGY

-854 LDGTSGTGGTVIGEK
+854 LGGTSGTGGTAIGEK

-933 VDAKNPTKV
+933 VDAKHPTKV

-980 EKTIIVTEVEAP
+980 KKTIIVTEIEAP

-1053 ADGNIHNNLTIES
+1053 ADGNIHNDLTIES

-1091 NYTITEV
+1091 HYTITEV

-1122 TITFANPSTCSLL
+1122 TITFANP
-1135 IKKVCSINTDKM
+1135 
-1147 LEGAVFDV
+1147 
-1155 RYADGSVVGDSNGVY
+1155 
-1170 ETGADGTILITGLEA
+1170 
-1185 NKAIIVTETK
+1185 
-1195 APNGFAIDTKP
+1195 
-1206 QTVTTIAG
+1206 
-1214 KVVQLT
+1214 
-1220 FANAPY
+1220 
-1226 GKLVIE
+1226 
-1232 KRDAETN
+1232 
-1239 NLLPGAEFRVTT
+1239 
-1251 AAGCEVGQNGVIG
+1251 
-1264 DTTLTSNGIF
+1264 
-1274 RTDAD
+1274 
-1279 GKITISNLRPGNY
+1279 
-1292 IITEIKAP
+1292 
-1300 DGYLIDDPTRNVTV
+1300 
-1314 TAGDTQT
+1314 
-1321 IVFKNHSTCSLLI
+1321 STCSLLI

-1483 NVRPGSY
+1483 NVRPGNY

-1650 KLNGEIVGTYVTDKL
+1650 KMNGEIVGTYVTDKL

-1726 TKKGIQ
+1726 TRKGIQ

-1983 AYDNLSTAKNY
+1983 AYDNLSTTKNY

-2063 SIARWTTSVYSH
+2063 SIARWTTSIYSH

>member
-1 MRTKIGT
+1 MRQKIGT

-23 IPTSAFAASS
+23 IPTSAFAAPSGS
-33 ENMPSEITLK
+33 MPSEITLQ

-51 DGSKTYNSPSFDKPL
+51 DGSKTYNSPSFGEPL
-66 YLHIINMNVGGKTK
+66 YLHIINMNVGGKTN

-123 AKYMTDAY
+123 AKYQTDAY
-131 KAKFGSQLWTDQ
+131 KEKWGGELWTDQ
-143 NMIRYHNAWIQALC
+143 NLIRYHNAWIQALC

-166 IPSDAEGQRV
+166 IPSDAEGQKV

-208 EKGCKV
+208 QKGEKV
-214 IDNPD
+214 LDNTD

-256 TPRGEPTIDDYQ
+256 TPSIPTLGNYQ
-268 IVVKK
+268 ITVKK
-273 VDSSNPTKGLPG
+273 VDSSNPTKGLAG
-285 ATFSLTMV
+285 AEFSLEMV
-293 GSDDPSFPMT
+293 GSDDPKFPMT
-303 GVTGQDGT
+303 GVTGQGGT
-311 YTFKPLKAG
+311 LTFKDLKAG
-320 TYQVTETEA
+320 TYQVTETKA
-329 PEGYQID
+329 PEDYQID
-336 NPGPYTVTLPM
+336 NPGPYTVTLPT
-347 NGQKTVTVTATD
+347 NGQNTVTVTATD
-359 TPITTSSGSIRKVDK
+359 TPITLASGSIRKVDK
-374 DIPTMG
+374 DRPTMG

-387 ITGIDNNFKYE
+387 ITGIDNNFTYE
-398 GQTVAGG
+398 GQTVEGG

-414 MPVGSYIAEEI
+414 MPVGSYVAEEI

-447 SDVTLVFENDSKVKV
+447 NEVKLVFENDSKVKV

-715 GKTEVGIDVVNLKK
+715 GVTNVGIDVVNLKK

-854 LDGTSGTGGTVIGEK
+854 LGGTSGTGGTVIGEK
-869 VTDQNGVCSWTGLKA
+869 VTDQNGVCSWTSLKA

-933 VDAKNPTKV
+933 VDAKHPTKV

-980 EKTIIVTEVEAP
+980 EKTIIVTEIEAP

-1053 ADGNIHNNLTIES
+1053 ADGNIHNDLTIES

-1091 NYTITEV
+1091 HYTITEV

-1122 TITFANPSTCSLL
+1122 TITFANP
-1135 IKKVCSINTDKM
+1135 
-1147 LEGAVFDV
+1147 
-1155 RYADGSVVGDSNGVY
+1155 
-1170 ETGADGTILITGLEA
+1170 
-1185 NKAIIVTETK
+1185 
-1195 APNGFAIDTKP
+1195 
-1206 QTVTTIAG
+1206 
-1214 KVVQLT
+1214 
-1220 FANAPY
+1220 
-1226 GKLVIE
+1226 
-1232 KRDAETN
+1232 
-1239 NLLPGAEFRVTT
+1239 
-1251 AAGCEVGQNGVIG
+1251 
-1264 DTTLTSNGIF
+1264 
-1274 RTDAD
+1274 
-1279 GKITISNLRPGNY
+1279 
-1292 IITEIKAP
+1292 
-1300 DGYLIDDPTRNVTV
+1300 
-1314 TAGDTQT
+1314 
-1321 IVFKNHSTCSLLI
+1321 STCSLLI

-1458 GVIGDTNLTSN
+1458 GVIGDTKLTSN

-1490 VITEI
+1490 IITEI

-1650 KLNGEIVGTYVTDKL
+1650 KMNGEIVGTYVTDKL

-1726 TKKGIQ
+1726 TRKGIQ

>member
-23 IPTSAFAASS
+23 IPTSAFAAPSGS
-33 ENMPSEITLK
+33 MPSEITLQ

-51 DGSKTYNSPSFDKPL
+51 DGSKTYNSPSFGEPL
-66 YLHIINMNVGGKTK
+66 YLHIINMNVGGKTN

-123 AKYMTDAY
+123 AKYQTDAY
-131 KAKFGSQLWTDQ
+131 KEKWGGELWTDQ
-143 NMIRYHNAWIQALC
+143 NLIRYHNAWIQALC

-166 IPSDAEGQRV
+166 IPSDAEGQKV

-208 EKGCKV
+208 QKGEKV
-214 IDNPD
+214 LDNTD

-256 TPRGEPTIDDYQ
+256 TPSIPTAERYQ

-273 VDSSNPTKGLPG
+273 VDSSNPTKGLSG

-293 GSDDPSFPMT
+293 GSTKTLT

-311 YTFKPLKAG
+311 YTFKNLKAG

-336 NPGPYTVTLPM
+336 NPGPYAVTLPT
-347 NGQKTVTVTATD
+347 NGQNTVTVTALD
-359 TPITTSSGSIRKVDK
+359 TPITLASGSIRKVDK
-374 DIPTMG
+374 DRPTMG

-387 ITGIDNNFKYE
+387 ITGIDNNFTYE
-398 GQTVAGG
+398 GQTVEGG

-414 MPVGSYIAEEI
+414 MPVGSYVAEEI

-447 SDVTLVFENDSKVKV
+447 NEVKLVFENDSKVKV

-715 GKTEVGIDVVNLKK
+715 GVTNVGIDVVNLKK

-790 YRFTEVEAPEGY
+790 YRFTEVEAPAGY

-854 LDGTSGTGGTVIGEK
+854 LGGTSGTGGTVIGEK
-869 VTDQNGVCSWTGLKA
+869 VTDQNGVCSWTSLKA

-933 VDAKNPTKV
+933 VDAKHPTKV

-980 EKTIIVTEVEAP
+980 EKTIIVTEIEAP

-1053 ADGNIHNNLTIES
+1053 ADGNIHNDLTIES

-1122 TITFANPSTCSLL
+1122 TITFANP
-1135 IKKVCSINTDKM
+1135 
-1147 LEGAVFDV
+1147 
-1155 RYADGSVVGDSNGVY
+1155 
-1170 ETGADGTILITGLEA
+1170 
-1185 NKAIIVTETK
+1185 
-1195 APNGFAIDTKP
+1195 
-1206 QTVTTIAG
+1206 
-1214 KVVQLT
+1214 
-1220 FANAPY
+1220 
-1226 GKLVIE
+1226 
-1232 KRDAETN
+1232 
-1239 NLLPGAEFRVTT
+1239 
-1251 AAGCEVGQNGVIG
+1251 
-1264 DTTLTSNGIF
+1264 
-1274 RTDAD
+1274 
-1279 GKITISNLRPGNY
+1279 
-1292 IITEIKAP
+1292 
-1300 DGYLIDDPTRNVTV
+1300 
-1314 TAGDTQT
+1314 
-1321 IVFKNHSTCSLLI
+1321 STCSLLI

-1490 VITEI
+1490 IITEI

-1650 KLNGEIVGTYVTDKL
+1650 KMNGEIVGTYVTDKL

-1726 TKKGIQ
+1726 TRKGIQ

-1746 GEYESDDQGYVHL
+1746 GEYESDDHGYVHL

>member
-677 QGKLTVPNLEP
+677 QGKLTVPDLEP

-715 GKTEVGIDVVNLKK
+715 GKTETGIDVVNLKK

-790 YRFTEVEAPEGY
+790 YRFTEVEAPAGY

-854 LDGTSGTGGTVIGEK
+854 LGGTSGTGGTVIGEK

-980 EKTIIVTEVEAP
+980 EKTIIVTEIEAP

-1195 APNGFAIDTKP
+1195 APDGFAIDTKP
-1206 QTVTTIAG
+1206 QTITTIAG
-1214 KVVQLT
+1214 KTVQLT

-1232 KRDAETN
+1232 KRDAQTN
-1239 NLLPGAEFRVTT
+1239 ELLPGAEFRVTT

-1274 RTDAD
+1274 RTGAD

-1292 IITEIKAP
+1292 I
-1300 DGYLIDDPTRNVTV
+1300 
-1314 TAGDTQT
+1314 
-1321 IVFKNHSTCSLLI
+1321 
-1334 KKVCTENPDKMLEGA
+1334 
-1349 VFDVRYADGTV
+1349 
-1360 VGDSNGVFTTGAD
+1360 
-1373 GTILITGLEANKA
+1373 
-1386 IVVTETKAPDGF
+1386 
-1398 AIDTTPQTIT
+1398 
-1408 TQAGKVVQLTFANAP
+1408 
-1423 YGKIIIEKRD
+1423 
-1433 SKTNELLP
+1433 
-1441 GAEFRVT
+1441 
-1448 TAAGCEVGQN
+1448 
-1458 GVIGDTNLTSN
+1458 
-1469 GIFTT
+1469 
-1474 GADGKITIT
+1474 
-1483 NVRPGSY
+1483 
-1490 VITEI
+1490 ITEI

-1921 NVMRWTVSGVRNDS
+1921 NIMRWTVSGVRNDS

-2063 SIARWTTSVYSH
+2063 SIARWTTSIYSH

>member
-23 IPTSAFAASS
+23 IPTSAFAAPSGS
-33 ENMPSEITLK
+33 MPSEITLQ

-51 DGSKTYNSPSFDKPL
+51 DGSKTYNSPSFGEPL
-66 YLHIINMNVGGKTK
+66 YLHIINMNVGGKTN

-123 AKYMTDAY
+123 AKYQTDAY
-131 KAKFGSQLWTDQ
+131 KEKWGGELWTDQ
-143 NMIRYHNAWIQALC
+143 NLIRYHNAWIQALC

-166 IPSDAEGQRV
+166 IPSDAEGQKV

-208 EKGCKV
+208 QKGEKV
-214 IDNPD
+214 LDNTD

-256 TPRGEPTIDDYQ
+256 TPSIPTAESYQ

-273 VDSSNPTKGLPG
+273 VDSSNPTKGLSG

-293 GSDDPSFPMT
+293 GSTKTLT

-311 YTFKPLKAG
+311 YTFKNLKAG

-336 NPGPYTVTLPM
+336 NPGPYAVTLPT
-347 NGQKTVTVTATD
+347 NGQNTVTVTALD
-359 TPITTSSGSIRKVDK
+359 TPITLASGSIRKVDK
-374 DIPTMG
+374 DRPTMG

-387 ITGIDNNFKYE
+387 ITGIDNNFTYE
-398 GQTVAGG
+398 GQTVEGG

-414 MPVGSYIAEEI
+414 MPVGSYVAEEI

-447 SDVTLVFENDSKVKV
+447 NEVKLVFENDSKVKV

-715 GKTEVGIDVVNLKK
+715 GVTNVGIDVVNLKK

-790 YRFTEVEAPEGY
+790 YRFTEVEAPAGY

-854 LDGTSGTGGTVIGEK
+854 LGGTSGTGGTVIGEK
-869 VTDQNGVCSWTGLKA
+869 VTDQNGVCSWTSLKA

-933 VDAKNPTKV
+933 VDAKHPTKV

-980 EKTIIVTEVEAP
+980 EKTIIVTEIEAP

-1030 AATGKLLPGA
+1030 AATGKLLSGA

-1053 ADGNIHNNLTIES
+1053 ADGNIHNDLTIES

-1264 DTTLTSNGIF
+1264 DT
-1274 RTDAD
+1274 
-1279 GKITISNLRPGNY
+1279 
-1292 IITEIKAP
+1292 
-1300 DGYLIDDPTRNVTV
+1300 
-1314 TAGDTQT
+1314 
-1321 IVFKNHSTCSLLI
+1321 
-1334 KKVCTENPDKMLEGA
+1334 
-1349 VFDVRYADGTV
+1349 
-1360 VGDSNGVFTTGAD
+1360 
-1373 GTILITGLEANKA
+1373 
-1386 IVVTETKAPDGF
+1386 
-1398 AIDTTPQTIT
+1398 
-1408 TQAGKVVQLTFANAP
+1408 
-1423 YGKIIIEKRD
+1423 
-1433 SKTNELLP
+1433 
-1441 GAEFRVT
+1441 
-1448 TAAGCEVGQN
+1448 
-1458 GVIGDTNLTSN
+1458 NLTSN

-1483 NVRPGSY
+1483 NVRPGNY

-1650 KLNGEIVGTYVTDKL
+1650 KMNGEIVGTYVTDKL

-1726 TKKGIQ
+1726 TRKGIQ

>member
-33 ENMPSEITLK
+33 ESMPSEITLK

-66 YLHIINMNVGGKTK
+66 YLHIINMNVGGETK

-123 AKYMTDAY
+123 AKYQTDAY
-131 KAKFGSQLWTDQ
+131 KEKWGGALWTDQ

-166 IPSDAEGQRV
+166 IPSDAEGQKV

-208 EKGCKV
+208 QKGEKV
-214 IDNPD
+214 LDNTD

-256 TPRGEPTIDDYQ
+256 TPKVQTSDEYK

-273 VDSSNPTKGLPG
+273 VDSSNPTKGLAG
-285 ATFSLTMV
+285 AEFSLEMV
-293 GSDDPSFPMT
+293 GSDDPKFPMT
-303 GVTGQDGT
+303 GVTGQNGT
-311 YTFKPLKAG
+311 YTFTNLKAG
-320 TYQVTETEA
+320 TYQVTETKA
-329 PEGYQID
+329 PEDYQID
-336 NPGPYTVTLPM
+336 NPGPYTVTLPT

-359 TPITTSSGSIRKVDK
+359 TPITIASGSIRKVDK
-374 DIPTMG
+374 DRPTMG

-387 ITGIDNNFKYE
+387 ITGIDNNFTYE
-398 GQTVAGG
+398 GQTVEGG

-414 MPVGSYIAEEI
+414 MPVGSYVAEEI

-447 SDVTLVFENDSKVKV
+447 NEVKLVFENDSKVKV

-561 VTKEPVANC
+561 VTKKPVANC

-715 GKTEVGIDVVNLKK
+715 GVTNVGIDVVNLKK

-790 YRFTEVEAPEGY
+790 YRFTEVEAPAGY

-854 LDGTSGTGGTVIGEK
+854 LGGTSGTGGTVIGEK

-980 EKTIIVTEVEAP
+980 EKTIMVTEIEAP

-1195 APNGFAIDTKP
+1195 APDGFAIDTKP
-1206 QTVTTIAG
+1206 QTITTIAG
-1214 KVVQLT
+1214 KTVQLT

-1232 KRDAETN
+1232 KRDAQTN
-1239 NLLPGAEFRVTT
+1239 ELLPGAEFRVTT

-1274 RTDAD
+1274 RTGAD

-1292 IITEIKAP
+1292 I
-1300 DGYLIDDPTRNVTV
+1300 
-1314 TAGDTQT
+1314 
-1321 IVFKNHSTCSLLI
+1321 
-1334 KKVCTENPDKMLEGA
+1334 
-1349 VFDVRYADGTV
+1349 
-1360 VGDSNGVFTTGAD
+1360 
-1373 GTILITGLEANKA
+1373 
-1386 IVVTETKAPDGF
+1386 
-1398 AIDTTPQTIT
+1398 
-1408 TQAGKVVQLTFANAP
+1408 
-1423 YGKIIIEKRD
+1423 
-1433 SKTNELLP
+1433 
-1441 GAEFRVT
+1441 
-1448 TAAGCEVGQN
+1448 
-1458 GVIGDTNLTSN
+1458 
-1469 GIFTT
+1469 
-1474 GADGKITIT
+1474 
-1483 NVRPGSY
+1483 
-1490 VITEI
+1490 ITEI

-1650 KLNGEIVGTYVTDKL
+1650 KMNGEIVGTYVTDKL

-1868 KEVQAPANYGLNPTV
+1868 KEVQAPANYGLNPTM

-1921 NVMRWTVSGVRNDS
+1921 NIMRWTVSGVRNDS

-2063 SIARWTTSVYSH
+2063 SIARWTTSIYSH

>member
-715 GKTEVGIDVVNLKK
+715 GVTNVGIDVVNLKK

-790 YRFTEVEAPEGY
+790 YRFTEVEAPAGY

-854 LDGTSGTGGTVIGEK
+854 LGGTSGTGGTVIGEK

-933 VDAKNPTKV
+933 VDAKHPTKV

-980 EKTIIVTEVEAP
+980 EKTIIVTEIEAP

-1053 ADGNIHNNLTIES
+1053 ADGNIHNDLTIES

-1091 NYTITEV
+1091 HYTITEV

-1122 TITFANPSTCSLL
+1122 TITFANP
-1135 IKKVCSINTDKM
+1135 
-1147 LEGAVFDV
+1147 
-1155 RYADGSVVGDSNGVY
+1155 
-1170 ETGADGTILITGLEA
+1170 
-1185 NKAIIVTETK
+1185 
-1195 APNGFAIDTKP
+1195 
-1206 QTVTTIAG
+1206 
-1214 KVVQLT
+1214 
-1220 FANAPY
+1220 
-1226 GKLVIE
+1226 
-1232 KRDAETN
+1232 
-1239 NLLPGAEFRVTT
+1239 
-1251 AAGCEVGQNGVIG
+1251 
-1264 DTTLTSNGIF
+1264 
-1274 RTDAD
+1274 
-1279 GKITISNLRPGNY
+1279 
-1292 IITEIKAP
+1292 
-1300 DGYLIDDPTRNVTV
+1300 
-1314 TAGDTQT
+1314 
-1321 IVFKNHSTCSLLI
+1321 STCSLLI

-1483 NVRPGSY
+1483 NVRPGNY

-1521 FKDTKPGGL
+1521 FKDTKPGSL

-1650 KLNGEIVGTYVTDKL
+1650 KMNGEIVGTYVTDKL

-1726 TKKGIQ
+1726 TRKGIQ

-1921 NVMRWTVSGVRNDS
+1921 NIMRWTVSGVRNDS

-2063 SIARWTTSVYSH
+2063 SIARWTTSIYSH

>member
-23 IPTSAFAASS
+23 IPTSAFAAPSGS
-33 ENMPSEITLK
+33 MPSEITLQ

-51 DGSKTYNSPSFDKPL
+51 DGSKTYNSPSFGEPL
-66 YLHIINMNVGGKTK
+66 YLHIINMNVGGETK
-80 VGFCAEHGKQLGNTL
+80 IGFCAEHGKQLGNTL

-123 AKYMTDAY
+123 TKYQTDAY
-131 KAKFGSQLWTDQ
+131 KEKWGGELWTDP
-143 NMIRYHNAWIQALC
+143 NLIRYHNAWIQALC

-166 IPSDAEGQRV
+166 IPSDAEGQKV

-208 EKGCKV
+208 QKGEKV
-214 IDNPD
+214 LDNTD

-246 NDNTQAIMVA
+246 NENTQAIMVA
-256 TPRGEPTIDDYQ
+256 TPKEPTSEEYQ

-273 VDSSNPTKGLPG
+273 VDSSNPTKGLAG
-285 ATFSLTMV
+285 AEFSLEMV
-293 GSDDPSFPMT
+293 GSDDPKFPMT
-303 GVTGQDGT
+303 GVTRQNGT
-311 YTFKPLKAG
+311 YTFRGLKAG
-320 TYQVTETEA
+320 TYQVTETTA
-329 PEGYQID
+329 PDGYQID
-336 NPGPYTVTLPM
+336 NPGPYTVTLPT
-347 NGQKTVTVTATD
+347 NGQKTVTVTALD
-359 TPITTSSGSIRKVDK
+359 TPITLASGSIRKVDK
-374 DIPTMG
+374 DRPTMG

-387 ITGIDNNFKYE
+387 ITGIDNNFTYE
-398 GQTVAGG
+398 GQTVEGG

-414 MPVGSYIAEEI
+414 MPVGSYVAEEI

-447 SDVTLVFENDSKVKV
+447 NEVKLVFENDSKVKV

-693 VETDCPDDYILDKT
+693 VEMDCPDDYILDKT

-715 GKTEVGIDVVNLKK
+715 GVTNVGIDVVNLKK

-790 YRFTEVEAPEGY
+790 YRFTEVEAPAGY

-854 LDGTSGTGGTVIGEK
+854 LGGTSGTGGTVIGEK

-933 VDAKNPTKV
+933 VDAKHPTKV

-980 EKTIIVTEVEAP
+980 KKTIIVTEIEAP

-1053 ADGNIHNNLTIES
+1053 ADGNIHNDLTIES

-1091 NYTITEV
+1091 HYTITEV

-1122 TITFANPSTCSLL
+1122 TITFANP
-1135 IKKVCSINTDKM
+1135 
-1147 LEGAVFDV
+1147 
-1155 RYADGSVVGDSNGVY
+1155 
-1170 ETGADGTILITGLEA
+1170 
-1185 NKAIIVTETK
+1185 
-1195 APNGFAIDTKP
+1195 
-1206 QTVTTIAG
+1206 
-1214 KVVQLT
+1214 
-1220 FANAPY
+1220 
-1226 GKLVIE
+1226 
-1232 KRDAETN
+1232 
-1239 NLLPGAEFRVTT
+1239 
-1251 AAGCEVGQNGVIG
+1251 
-1264 DTTLTSNGIF
+1264 
-1274 RTDAD
+1274 
-1279 GKITISNLRPGNY
+1279 
-1292 IITEIKAP
+1292 
-1300 DGYLIDDPTRNVTV
+1300 
-1314 TAGDTQT
+1314 
-1321 IVFKNHSTCSLLI
+1321 STCSLLI

-1483 NVRPGSY
+1483 NVRPGNY
-1490 VITEI
+1490 IITEI

-1650 KLNGEIVGTYVTDKL
+1650 KMNGEIVGTYVTDKL

-1726 TKKGIQ
+1726 TRKGIQ

>member
-23 IPTSAFAASS
+23 IPTSAFAAPSGS
-33 ENMPSEITLK
+33 MPSEITLQ

-51 DGSKTYNSPSFDKPL
+51 DGSKTYNSPSFGEPL
-66 YLHIINMNVGGKTK
+66 YLHIINMNVGGETK
-80 VGFCAEHGKQLGNTL
+80 IGFCAEHGKQLGNTL

-123 AKYMTDAY
+123 AKYQTDAY
-131 KAKFGSQLWTDQ
+131 KEKWGGELWTDQ
-143 NMIRYHNAWIQALC
+143 NLIRYHNAWIQALC

-166 IPSDAEGQRV
+166 IPSDAEGQKV

-208 EKGCKV
+208 QKGEKV
-214 IDNPD
+214 LDNTD

-256 TPRGEPTIDDYQ
+256 TPKPPTAEDYQ

-273 VDSSNPTKGLPG
+273 VDSSNPTKGLAG
-285 ATFSLTMV
+285 AAFSLEMV
-293 GSDDPSFPMT
+293 GSDDPMFPMT

-311 YTFKPLKAG
+311 YTFKKLKAG
-320 TYQVTETEA
+320 TYQVTETKA
-329 PEGYQID
+329 PDGYQID
-336 NPGPYTVTLPM
+336 NPGPYAVTLPT
-347 NGQKTVTVTATD
+347 NGQKTVTVTALD
-359 TPITTSSGSIRKVDK
+359 TPITLASGSIRKVDK
-374 DIPTMG
+374 DRPTMG

-387 ITGIDNNFKYE
+387 ITGIDNNFTYE
-398 GQTVAGG
+398 GQTVEGG

-414 MPVGSYIAEEI
+414 MPVGSYVAEEI

-447 SDVTLVFENDSKVKV
+447 NEVKLVFENDSKVKV

-561 VTKEPVANC
+561 VTKKPVANC

-715 GKTEVGIDVVNLKK
+715 GVTNVGIDVVNLKK

-790 YRFTEVEAPEGY
+790 YRFTEVEAPAGY

-854 LDGTSGTGGTVIGEK
+854 LGGTSGTGGTVIGEK
-869 VTDQNGVCSWTGLKA
+869 VTDQNGVCSWTSLKA

-933 VDAKNPTKV
+933 VDAKHPTKV

-980 EKTIIVTEVEAP
+980 EKTIIVTEIEAP

-1030 AATGKLLPGA
+1030 AATGKLLSGA

-1053 ADGNIHNNLTIES
+1053 ADGNIHNDLTIES

-1122 TITFANPSTCSLL
+1122 TITFANP
-1135 IKKVCSINTDKM
+1135 
-1147 LEGAVFDV
+1147 
-1155 RYADGSVVGDSNGVY
+1155 
-1170 ETGADGTILITGLEA
+1170 
-1185 NKAIIVTETK
+1185 
-1195 APNGFAIDTKP
+1195 
-1206 QTVTTIAG
+1206 
-1214 KVVQLT
+1214 
-1220 FANAPY
+1220 
-1226 GKLVIE
+1226 
-1232 KRDAETN
+1232 
-1239 NLLPGAEFRVTT
+1239 
-1251 AAGCEVGQNGVIG
+1251 
-1264 DTTLTSNGIF
+1264 
-1274 RTDAD
+1274 
-1279 GKITISNLRPGNY
+1279 
-1292 IITEIKAP
+1292 
-1300 DGYLIDDPTRNVTV
+1300 
-1314 TAGDTQT
+1314 
-1321 IVFKNHSTCSLLI
+1321 STCSLLI

-1483 NVRPGSY
+1483 NVRPGNY
-1490 VITEI
+1490 IITEI

-1650 KLNGEIVGTYVTDKL
+1650 KMNGEIVGTYVTDKL

-1726 TKKGIQ
+1726 TRKGIQ

>member
-23 IPTSAFAASS
+23 IPTSAFAAPSGS
-33 ENMPSEITLK
+33 MPSEITLQ

-51 DGSKTYNSPSFDKPL
+51 AGSKTYNSPSFGEPL

-123 AKYMTDAY
+123 AKYQTDAY
-131 KAKFGSQLWTDQ
+131 KEKWGGELWTDQ
-143 NMIRYHNAWIQALC
+143 NLIRYHNAWIQALC

-166 IPSDAEGQRV
+166 IPSDAEGQKV

-208 EKGCKV
+208 QKGEKV
-214 IDNPD
+214 LDNTD

-246 NDNTQAIMVA
+246 NENTQAIMVA
-256 TPRGEPTIDDYQ
+256 TPKEPTSEEYQ

-273 VDSSNPTKGLPG
+273 VDSSNPTKGLAG
-285 ATFSLTMV
+285 AEFSLEMV
-293 GSDDPSFPMT
+293 GSDDPKFPMT
-303 GVTGQDGT
+303 GVTGQNGT
-311 YTFKPLKAG
+311 YTFRGLKVG

-854 LDGTSGTGGTVIGEK
+854 LGGTSGTGGTVIGEK

-1091 NYTITEV
+1091 HYTITEV

-1122 TITFANPSTCSLL
+1122 TITFANP
-1135 IKKVCSINTDKM
+1135 
-1147 LEGAVFDV
+1147 
-1155 RYADGSVVGDSNGVY
+1155 
-1170 ETGADGTILITGLEA
+1170 
-1185 NKAIIVTETK
+1185 
-1195 APNGFAIDTKP
+1195 
-1206 QTVTTIAG
+1206 
-1214 KVVQLT
+1214 
-1220 FANAPY
+1220 
-1226 GKLVIE
+1226 
-1232 KRDAETN
+1232 
-1239 NLLPGAEFRVTT
+1239 
-1251 AAGCEVGQNGVIG
+1251 
-1264 DTTLTSNGIF
+1264 
-1274 RTDAD
+1274 
-1279 GKITISNLRPGNY
+1279 
-1292 IITEIKAP
+1292 
-1300 DGYLIDDPTRNVTV
+1300 
-1314 TAGDTQT
+1314 
-1321 IVFKNHSTCSLLI
+1321 STCSLLI

-1483 NVRPGSY
+1483 NVRPGNY
-1490 VITEI
+1490 IITEI

-1650 KLNGEIVGTYVTDKL
+1650 KMNGEIVGTYVTDKL

-1726 TKKGIQ
+1726 TRKGIQ

>member
-23 IPTSAFAASS
+23 IPTSAFAAPSGS
-33 ENMPSEITLK
+33 MPSEITLQ

-51 DGSKTYNSPSFDKPL
+51 DGSKTYNSPSFGEPL
-66 YLHIINMNVGGKTK
+66 YLHIINMNVGGKTN

-123 AKYMTDAY
+123 AKYQTDAY
-131 KAKFGSQLWTDQ
+131 KEKWGGELWTDQ
-143 NMIRYHNAWIQALC
+143 NLIRYHNAWIQALC

-166 IPSDAEGQRV
+166 IPSDAEGQKV

-208 EKGCKV
+208 QKGEKV
-214 IDNPD
+214 LDNTD

-256 TPRGEPTIDDYQ
+256 TPSIPTAESYQ

-273 VDSSNPTKGLPG
+273 VDSSNPTKGLSG

-293 GSDDPSFPMT
+293 GSTKTLT

-311 YTFKPLKAG
+311 YTFKNLKAG

-336 NPGPYTVTLPM
+336 NPGPYAVTLPT
-347 NGQKTVTVTATD
+347 NGQSTVTVTALD
-359 TPITTSSGSIRKVDK
+359 TPITLASGSIRKVDK
-374 DIPTMG
+374 DRPTMG

-387 ITGIDNNFKYE
+387 ITGIDNNFTYE
-398 GQTVAGG
+398 GQTVEGG

-414 MPVGSYIAEEI
+414 MPVGSYVAEEI

-447 SDVTLVFENDSKVKV
+447 NEVKLVFENDSKVKV

-715 GKTEVGIDVVNLKK
+715 GITNVGIDVVNLKK

-790 YRFTEVEAPEGY
+790 YRFTEVEAPAGY

-854 LDGTSGTGGTVIGEK
+854 LGGTSGTGGTVIGEK
-869 VTDQNGVCSWTGLKA
+869 VTDQNGVCSWTSLKA

-933 VDAKNPTKV
+933 VDAKHPTKV

-980 EKTIIVTEVEAP
+980 EKTIIVTEIEAP

-1030 AATGKLLPGA
+1030 AATGKLLSGA

-1053 ADGNIHNNLTIES
+1053 ADGNIHNDLTIES

-1122 TITFANPSTCSLL
+1122 TITFANP
-1135 IKKVCSINTDKM
+1135 
-1147 LEGAVFDV
+1147 
-1155 RYADGSVVGDSNGVY
+1155 
-1170 ETGADGTILITGLEA
+1170 
-1185 NKAIIVTETK
+1185 
-1195 APNGFAIDTKP
+1195 
-1206 QTVTTIAG
+1206 
-1214 KVVQLT
+1214 
-1220 FANAPY
+1220 
-1226 GKLVIE
+1226 
-1232 KRDAETN
+1232 
-1239 NLLPGAEFRVTT
+1239 
-1251 AAGCEVGQNGVIG
+1251 
-1264 DTTLTSNGIF
+1264 
-1274 RTDAD
+1274 
-1279 GKITISNLRPGNY
+1279 
-1292 IITEIKAP
+1292 
-1300 DGYLIDDPTRNVTV
+1300 
-1314 TAGDTQT
+1314 
-1321 IVFKNHSTCSLLI
+1321 STCSLLI

-1483 NVRPGSY
+1483 NVRPGNY

-1650 KLNGEIVGTYVTDKL
+1650 KMNGEIVGTYVTDKL

-1726 TKKGIQ
+1726 TRKGIQ

>member
-1 MRTKIGT
+1 MRQKIGT

-23 IPTSAFAASS
+23 IPTSAFAAPSGS
-33 ENMPSEITLK
+33 MPSEITLQ

-51 DGSKTYNSPSFDKPL
+51 DGSKTYNSPSFGEPL
-66 YLHIINMNVGGKTK
+66 YLHIINMNVGGKTN
-80 VGFCAEHGKQLGNTL
+80 VGFCAEHGKLLGNTL

-123 AKYMTDAY
+123 AKCQTDAY
-131 KAKFGSQLWTDQ
+131 KEKWGGELWTDQ
-143 NMIRYHNAWIQALC
+143 NLIRYHNAWIQALC

-166 IPSDAEGQRV
+166 IPSDAEGQKV

-208 EKGCKV
+208 QKGEKV
-214 IDNPD
+214 LDNTD

-256 TPRGEPTIDDYQ
+256 TPSIPTLGNYQ
-268 IVVKK
+268 ITVKK
-273 VDSSNPTKGLPG
+273 VDSSNPTKGLAG
-285 ATFSLTMV
+285 AEFSLEMV
-293 GSDDPSFPMT
+293 GSDDPKFPMT
-303 GVTGQDGT
+303 GVTGQGGT
-311 YTFKPLKAG
+311 LTFINLKAG
-320 TYQVTETEA
+320 TYQVTETKA
-329 PEGYQID
+329 PEDYQID
-336 NPGPYTVTLPM
+336 NPGPYTVTLPT
-347 NGQKTVTVTATD
+347 NGQNTVTVTATD
-359 TPITTSSGSIRKVDK
+359 TPITLASGSIRKVDK
-374 DIPTMG
+374 DRPTMG

-387 ITGIDNNFKYE
+387 ITGIDNNFTYE
-398 GQTVAGG
+398 GQTVEGG

-414 MPVGSYIAEEI
+414 MPVGSYVAEEI

-447 SDVTLVFENDSKVKV
+447 NEVKLVFENDSKVKV

-561 VTKEPVANC
+561 VTKKPVANC

-576 IDGTYHETLTTDGA
+576 IDGTYHEALTTDGA

-715 GKTEVGIDVVNLKK
+715 GVTNVGIDVVNLKK

-790 YRFTEVEAPEGY
+790 YRFTEVEAPAGY

-854 LDGTSGTGGTVIGEK
+854 LGGTSGTGGTVIGEK
-869 VTDQNGVCSWTGLKA
+869 VTDQNGVCSWTSLKA

-980 EKTIIVTEVEAP
+980 EKTIIVTEIEAP

-1053 ADGNIHNNLTIES
+1053 ADGNIHNDLTIES

-1091 NYTITEV
+1091 HYTITEV

-1122 TITFANPSTCSLL
+1122 TITFANP
-1135 IKKVCSINTDKM
+1135 
-1147 LEGAVFDV
+1147 
-1155 RYADGSVVGDSNGVY
+1155 
-1170 ETGADGTILITGLEA
+1170 
-1185 NKAIIVTETK
+1185 
-1195 APNGFAIDTKP
+1195 
-1206 QTVTTIAG
+1206 
-1214 KVVQLT
+1214 
-1220 FANAPY
+1220 
-1226 GKLVIE
+1226 
-1232 KRDAETN
+1232 
-1239 NLLPGAEFRVTT
+1239 
-1251 AAGCEVGQNGVIG
+1251 
-1264 DTTLTSNGIF
+1264 
-1274 RTDAD
+1274 
-1279 GKITISNLRPGNY
+1279 
-1292 IITEIKAP
+1292 
-1300 DGYLIDDPTRNVTV
+1300 
-1314 TAGDTQT
+1314 
-1321 IVFKNHSTCSLLI
+1321 STCSLLI

-1483 NVRPGSY
+1483 NVRPGNY
-1490 VITEI
+1490 IITEI

-1650 KLNGEIVGTYVTDKL
+1650 KMNGEIVGTYVTDKL

-1726 TKKGIQ
+1726 TRKGIQ

-1784 VKSFTVLAGDTAMIE
+1784 VKSFTVLAGNTAMIE

-2075 YVPAKPAAPKSPKLP
+2075 YVPAKPAAPKSPTLP

>member
-1 MRTKIGT
+1 MRQKIGT

-23 IPTSAFAASS
+23 IPTSAFAAPSGS
-33 ENMPSEITLK
+33 MPSEITLQ

-51 DGSKTYNSPSFDKPL
+51 DGSKTYNSPSFGEPL
-66 YLHIINMNVGGKTK
+66 YLHIINMNVGGKTN

-123 AKYMTDAY
+123 AKYQTDAY
-131 KAKFGSQLWTDQ
+131 KEKWGGELWTDQ
-143 NMIRYHNAWIQALC
+143 NLIRYHNAWIQALC

-166 IPSDAEGQRV
+166 IPSDAEGQKV

-208 EKGCKV
+208 QKGEKV
-214 IDNPD
+214 LDNTD

-256 TPRGEPTIDDYQ
+256 TPSIPTLGNYQ
-268 IVVKK
+268 ITVKK
-273 VDSSNPTKGLPG
+273 VDSSNPTKGLAG
-285 ATFSLTMV
+285 AEFSLEMV
-293 GSDDPSFPMT
+293 GSDDPKFPMT
-303 GVTGQDGT
+303 GVTGQGGT
-311 YTFKPLKAG
+311 LTFKDLKAG
-320 TYQVTETEA
+320 TYQVTETKA
-329 PEGYQID
+329 PEDYQID
-336 NPGPYTVTLPM
+336 NPGPYTVTLPT
-347 NGQKTVTVTATD
+347 NGQNTVTVTATD
-359 TPITTSSGSIRKVDK
+359 TPITLASGSIRKVDK
-374 DIPTMG
+374 DRPTMG

-387 ITGIDNNFKYE
+387 ITGIDNNFTYE
-398 GQTVAGG
+398 GQTVEGG

-414 MPVGSYIAEEI
+414 MPVGSYVAEEI

-447 SDVTLVFENDSKVKV
+447 NEVKLVFENDSKVKV

-551 PGLEIVKIDS
+551 PGLEIVKINS

-715 GKTEVGIDVVNLKK
+715 GVTNVGIDVVNLKK

-790 YRFTEVEAPEGY
+790 YRFTEVEAPAGY

-854 LDGTSGTGGTVIGEK
+854 LGGTSGTGGTVIGEK
-869 VTDQNGVCSWTGLKA
+869 VTDQNGVCSWTSLKA

-933 VDAKNPTKV
+933 VDAKHPTKV

-980 EKTIIVTEVEAP
+980 EKTIIVTEIEAP

-1053 ADGNIHNNLTIES
+1053 ADGNIHNDLTIES

-1122 TITFANPSTCSLL
+1122 TITFANP
-1135 IKKVCSINTDKM
+1135 
-1147 LEGAVFDV
+1147 
-1155 RYADGSVVGDSNGVY
+1155 
-1170 ETGADGTILITGLEA
+1170 
-1185 NKAIIVTETK
+1185 
-1195 APNGFAIDTKP
+1195 
-1206 QTVTTIAG
+1206 
-1214 KVVQLT
+1214 
-1220 FANAPY
+1220 
-1226 GKLVIE
+1226 
-1232 KRDAETN
+1232 
-1239 NLLPGAEFRVTT
+1239 
-1251 AAGCEVGQNGVIG
+1251 
-1264 DTTLTSNGIF
+1264 
-1274 RTDAD
+1274 
-1279 GKITISNLRPGNY
+1279 
-1292 IITEIKAP
+1292 
-1300 DGYLIDDPTRNVTV
+1300 
-1314 TAGDTQT
+1314 
-1321 IVFKNHSTCSLLI
+1321 STCSLLI

-1483 NVRPGSY
+1483 NVRPGNY

-1650 KLNGEIVGTYVTDKL
+1650 KMNGEIVGTYVTDKL

-1712 TASASMLIHKIDSV
+1712 TASASMLIHKIDSM
-1726 TKKGIQ
+1726 TRKGIQ

>member
-23 IPTSAFAASS
+23 IPTSAFAAPSGS
-33 ENMPSEITLK
+33 MPSEITLQ

-51 DGSKTYNSPSFDKPL
+51 DGSKTYNSPSFGEPL
-66 YLHIINMNVGGKTK
+66 YLHIINMNVGGKTN

-123 AKYMTDAY
+123 AKYQTDAY
-131 KAKFGSQLWTDQ
+131 KEKWGGELWTDQ
-143 NMIRYHNAWIQALC
+143 NLIRYHNAWIQALC

-166 IPSDAEGQRV
+166 IPSDAEGQKV

-208 EKGCKV
+208 QKGEKV
-214 IDNPD
+214 LDNTD

-256 TPRGEPTIDDYQ
+256 TPSIPTAESYQ

-273 VDSSNPTKGLPG
+273 VDSSNPTKGLSG

-293 GSDDPSFPMT
+293 GSTKTLT

-311 YTFKPLKAG
+311 YTFKNLKAG

-336 NPGPYTVTLPM
+336 NPGPYAVTLPT
-347 NGQKTVTVTATD
+347 NGQNTVTVTALD
-359 TPITTSSGSIRKVDK
+359 TPITLASGSIRKVDK
-374 DIPTMG
+374 DRPTMG

-387 ITGIDNNFKYE
+387 ITGIDNNFTYE
-398 GQTVAGG
+398 GQTVEGG

-414 MPVGSYIAEEI
+414 MPVGSYVAEEI

-447 SDVTLVFENDSKVKV
+447 NEVKLVFENDSKVKV

-523 SEPVTAYVSAADIQG
+523 NEPVTAYVSAADIQG

-715 GKTEVGIDVVNLKK
+715 GVTNVGIDVVNLKK

-790 YRFTEVEAPEGY
+790 YRFTEVEAPAGY

-854 LDGTSGTGGTVIGEK
+854 LGGTSGTGGTVIGEK
-869 VTDQNGVCSWTGLKA
+869 VTDQNGVCSWTSLKA

-933 VDAKNPTKV
+933 VDAKHPTKV

-980 EKTIIVTEVEAP
+980 EKTIIVTEIEAP

-1053 ADGNIHNNLTIES
+1053 ADGNIHNDLTIES

-1122 TITFANPSTCSLL
+1122 TITFANP
-1135 IKKVCSINTDKM
+1135 
-1147 LEGAVFDV
+1147 
-1155 RYADGSVVGDSNGVY
+1155 
-1170 ETGADGTILITGLEA
+1170 
-1185 NKAIIVTETK
+1185 
-1195 APNGFAIDTKP
+1195 
-1206 QTVTTIAG
+1206 
-1214 KVVQLT
+1214 
-1220 FANAPY
+1220 
-1226 GKLVIE
+1226 
-1232 KRDAETN
+1232 
-1239 NLLPGAEFRVTT
+1239 
-1251 AAGCEVGQNGVIG
+1251 
-1264 DTTLTSNGIF
+1264 
-1274 RTDAD
+1274 
-1279 GKITISNLRPGNY
+1279 
-1292 IITEIKAP
+1292 
-1300 DGYLIDDPTRNVTV
+1300 
-1314 TAGDTQT
+1314 
-1321 IVFKNHSTCSLLI
+1321 STCSLLI

-1483 NVRPGSY
+1483 NVRPGNY

-1563 ATSTNGLYTTDANG
+1563 ATSTNGLYSTDANG

-1650 KLNGEIVGTYVTDKL
+1650 KMNGEIVGTYVTDKL

-1726 TKKGIQ
+1726 TRKGIQ

>member
-854 LDGTSGTGGTVIGEK
+854 LGGTSGTGGTVIGEK

-1053 ADGNIHNNLTIES
+1053 ADGNIHNDLTIES

-1091 NYTITEV
+1091 HYTITEV

-1122 TITFANPSTCSLL
+1122 TITFANP
-1135 IKKVCSINTDKM
+1135 
-1147 LEGAVFDV
+1147 
-1155 RYADGSVVGDSNGVY
+1155 
-1170 ETGADGTILITGLEA
+1170 
-1185 NKAIIVTETK
+1185 
-1195 APNGFAIDTKP
+1195 
-1206 QTVTTIAG
+1206 
-1214 KVVQLT
+1214 
-1220 FANAPY
+1220 
-1226 GKLVIE
+1226 
-1232 KRDAETN
+1232 
-1239 NLLPGAEFRVTT
+1239 
-1251 AAGCEVGQNGVIG
+1251 
-1264 DTTLTSNGIF
+1264 
-1274 RTDAD
+1274 
-1279 GKITISNLRPGNY
+1279 
-1292 IITEIKAP
+1292 
-1300 DGYLIDDPTRNVTV
+1300 
-1314 TAGDTQT
+1314 
-1321 IVFKNHSTCSLLI
+1321 STCSLLI

-1490 VITEI
+1490 IITEI

-1650 KLNGEIVGTYVTDKL
+1650 KMNGEIVGTYVTDKL

-1726 TKKGIQ
+1726 TRKGIQ

-2063 SIARWTTSVYSH
+2063 SIARWTTSIYSH

>member
-1 MRTKIGT
+1 MRQKIGT

-23 IPTSAFAASS
+23 IPTSAFAAPSGS
-33 ENMPSEITLK
+33 MPSEIALQ

-51 DGSKTYNSPSFDKPL
+51 DGSKTYNSPSFGEPL
-66 YLHIINMNVGGKTK
+66 YLHIINMNVGGKTN

-123 AKYMTDAY
+123 AKYQTDAY
-131 KAKFGSQLWTDQ
+131 KEKWGGELWTDQ
-143 NMIRYHNAWIQALC
+143 NLIRYHNAWIQALC

-166 IPSDAEGQRV
+166 IPSDAEGQKV

-208 EKGCKV
+208 QKGEKV
-214 IDNPD
+214 LDNTD

-256 TPRGEPTIDDYQ
+256 TPSIPTLGNYQ
-268 IVVKK
+268 ITVKK
-273 VDSSNPTKGLPG
+273 VDSSNPTKGLAG
-285 ATFSLTMV
+285 AEFSLEMV
-293 GSDDPSFPMT
+293 GSDDPKFPMT
-303 GVTGQDGT
+303 GVTGQGGT
-311 YTFKPLKAG
+311 LTFKDLKAG
-320 TYQVTETEA
+320 TYQVTETKA
-329 PEGYQID
+329 PEDYQID
-336 NPGPYTVTLPM
+336 NPGPYTVTLPT
-347 NGQKTVTVTATD
+347 NGQNTVTVTATD
-359 TPITTSSGSIRKVDK
+359 TPITLASGSIRKVDK
-374 DIPTMG
+374 DRPTMG

-387 ITGIDNNFKYE
+387 ITGIDNNFTYE
-398 GQTVAGG
+398 GQTVEGG

-414 MPVGSYIAEEI
+414 MPVGSYVAEEI

-447 SDVTLVFENDSKVKV
+447 NEVKLVFENDSKVKV

-551 PGLEIVKIDS
+551 PGLEIVKINS

-715 GKTEVGIDVVNLKK
+715 GVTNVGIDVVNLKK

-790 YRFTEVEAPEGY
+790 YRFTEVEAPAGY

-854 LDGTSGTGGTVIGEK
+854 LGGTSGTGGTVIGEK

-933 VDAKNPTKV
+933 VDAKHPTKV

-980 EKTIIVTEVEAP
+980 EKTIIVTEIEAP

-1030 AATGKLLPGA
+1030 AATGKLLSGA

-1053 ADGNIHNNLTIES
+1053 ADGNIHNDLTIES

-1122 TITFANPSTCSLL
+1122 TITFANP
-1135 IKKVCSINTDKM
+1135 
-1147 LEGAVFDV
+1147 
-1155 RYADGSVVGDSNGVY
+1155 
-1170 ETGADGTILITGLEA
+1170 
-1185 NKAIIVTETK
+1185 
-1195 APNGFAIDTKP
+1195 
-1206 QTVTTIAG
+1206 
-1214 KVVQLT
+1214 
-1220 FANAPY
+1220 
-1226 GKLVIE
+1226 
-1232 KRDAETN
+1232 
-1239 NLLPGAEFRVTT
+1239 
-1251 AAGCEVGQNGVIG
+1251 
-1264 DTTLTSNGIF
+1264 
-1274 RTDAD
+1274 
-1279 GKITISNLRPGNY
+1279 
-1292 IITEIKAP
+1292 
-1300 DGYLIDDPTRNVTV
+1300 
-1314 TAGDTQT
+1314 
-1321 IVFKNHSTCSLLI
+1321 STCSLLI

-1483 NVRPGSY
+1483 NVRPGNY

-1650 KLNGEIVGTYVTDKL
+1650 KMNGEIVGTYVTDKL

-1726 TKKGIQ
+1726 TRKGIQ

>member
-387 ITGIDNNFKYE
+387 IT
-398 GQTVAGG
+398 
-405 ALTDVPWDT
+405 
-414 MPVGSYIAEEI
+414 
-425 GAPEG
+425 
-430 YILPSPHEKK
+430 
-440 EFYWDKK
+440 
-447 SDVTLVFENDSKVKV
+447 
-462 QLLKKDESNNP
+462 
-473 LPGCLFTV
+473 
-481 IKNGQTLFS
+481 
-490 AVTDAA
+490 
-496 GTITVPNVTEGTYW
+496 
-510 FVEKDAPEGYVVN
+510 
-523 SEPVTAYVSAADIQG
+523 
-538 NKTVTVEATNHRK
+538 
-551 PGLEIVKIDS
+551 
-561 VTKEPVANC
+561 
-570 TFDIRS
+570 
-576 IDGTYHETLTTDGA
+576 
-590 GRIFLENMTP
+590 
-600 GSYEVKETA
+600 
-609 VPKGYNLNP
+609 
-618 EKQTVELT
+618 
-626 AGGTF
+626 
-631 TLTFENVPKTDFT
+631 
-644 LFKHDSNNHPIA
+644 
-656 GVTFEISKKG
+656 
-666 GQSLGHFTTDG
+666 
-677 QGKLTVPNLEP
+677 
-688 GIYVA
+688 
-693 VETDCPDDYILDKT
+693 
-707 PHEFQVNA
+707 
-715 GKTEVGIDVVNLKK
+715 
-729 PEITVKKVDSIVGG
+729 
-743 GVEGAKF
+743 
-750 EIFYAGTGGTGS
+750 
-762 PAGTYESLGT
+762 
-772 KYTDA
+772 
-777 NGIIHLDHLKEGW
+777 
-790 YRFTEVEAPEGY
+790 
-802 QLDEPSTQ
+802 
-810 EIYLKGDDNAEL
+810 
-822 TFKDTPLSAIIVM
+822 
-835 KKDGVNGKALPGA
+835 
-848 TFQLRY
+848 
-854 LDGTSGTGGTVIGEK
+854 
-869 VTDQNGVCSWTGLKA
+869 
-884 GTYIVE
+884 
-890 EVKPAPGYNIVEG
+890 
-903 PKTVYISGKA
+903 
-913 QDVITVSFDN
+913 
-923 SPDGT
+923 
-928 LLIKK
+928 
-933 VDAKNPTKV
+933 
-942 LAGAKF
+942 
-948 RVQYTNGTLLG
+948 
-959 NDNGIFTTDE
+959 
-969 NGQITIAGLEP
+969 
-980 EKTIIVTEVEAP
+980 
-992 AGYIIDGQAQTIDIK
+992 
-1007 SGKVVSITFKNAPKG
+1007 
-1022 ELVIEKTD
+1022 
-1030 AATGKLLPGA
+1030 
-1040 EFIIRKSDGTEVG
+1040 
-1053 ADGNIHNNLTIES
+1053 
-1066 GTLSSDSHFVTG
+1066 
-1078 GDGRIIIKGLTPG
+1078 
-1091 NYTITEV
+1091 
-1098 KAPDGYLIGKNASR
+1098 
-1112 TIQITAGDTQ
+1112 
-1122 TITFANPSTCSLL
+1122 
-1135 IKKVCSINTDKM
+1135 
-1147 LEGAVFDV
+1147 
-1155 RYADGSVVGDSNGVY
+1155 
-1170 ETGADGTILITGLEA
+1170 
-1185 NKAIIVTETK
+1185 
-1195 APNGFAIDTKP
+1195 
-1206 QTVTTIAG
+1206 
-1214 KVVQLT
+1214 
-1220 FANAPY
+1220 
-1226 GKLVIE
+1226 
-1232 KRDAETN
+1232 
-1239 NLLPGAEFRVTT
+1239 
-1251 AAGCEVGQNGVIG
+1251 
-1264 DTTLTSNGIF
+1264 
-1274 RTDAD
+1274 
-1279 GKITISNLRPGNY
+1279 
-1292 IITEIKAP
+1292 
-1300 DGYLIDDPTRNVTV
+1300 
-1314 TAGDTQT
+1314 
-1321 IVFKNHSTCSLLI
+1321 
-1334 KKVCTENPDKMLEGA
+1334 
-1349 VFDVRYADGTV
+1349 
-1360 VGDSNGVFTTGAD
+1360 
-1373 GTILITGLEANKA
+1373 
-1386 IVVTETKAPDGF
+1386 
-1398 AIDTTPQTIT
+1398 
-1408 TQAGKVVQLTFANAP
+1408 
-1423 YGKIIIEKRD
+1423 
-1433 SKTNELLP
+1433 
-1441 GAEFRVT
+1441 
-1448 TAAGCEVGQN
+1448 
-1458 GVIGDTNLTSN
+1458 
-1469 GIFTT
+1469 
-1474 GADGKITIT
+1474 

-1726 TKKGIQ
+1726 TRKGIQ

-2063 SIARWTTSVYSH
+2063 SIARWTTSIYSH

>member
-23 IPTSAFAASS
+23 IPTSAFAAPSGS
-33 ENMPSEITLK
+33 MPSEITLQ

-51 DGSKTYNSPSFDKPL
+51 DGSKTYNSPSFGEPL
-66 YLHIINMNVGGKTK
+66 YLHIINMNVGGETK
-80 VGFCAEHGKQLGNTL
+80 IGFCAEHGKQLGNTL

-123 AKYMTDAY
+123 TKYQTDAY
-131 KAKFGSQLWTDQ
+131 KEKWGGELWTDP
-143 NMIRYHNAWIQALC
+143 NLIRYHNAWIQALC

-166 IPSDAEGQRV
+166 IPSDAEGQKV

-208 EKGCKV
+208 QKGEKV
-214 IDNPD
+214 LDNTD

-246 NDNTQAIMVA
+246 NENTQAIMVA
-256 TPRGEPTIDDYQ
+256 TPKEPTSEEYQ

-273 VDSSNPTKGLPG
+273 VDSSNPTKGLAG
-285 ATFSLTMV
+285 AEFSLEMV
-293 GSDDPSFPMT
+293 GSDDPKFPMT
-303 GVTGQDGT
+303 GVTGQNGT
-311 YTFKPLKAG
+311 YTFRGLKAG
-320 TYQVTETEA
+320 TYQVTETTA
-329 PEGYQID
+329 PDGYQID
-336 NPGPYTVTLPM
+336 NPGPYTVTLPT
-347 NGQKTVTVTATD
+347 NGQKTVTVTALD
-359 TPITTSSGSIRKVDK
+359 TPITLASGSIRKVDK
-374 DIPTMG
+374 DRPTMG

-387 ITGIDNNFKYE
+387 ITGIDNNFTYE
-398 GQTVAGG
+398 GQTVEGG

-414 MPVGSYIAEEI
+414 MPVGSYVAEEI

-447 SDVTLVFENDSKVKV
+447 NEVKLVFENDSKVKV

-561 VTKEPVANC
+561 VTKKPVANC

-715 GKTEVGIDVVNLKK
+715 GVTNVGIDVVNLKK

-790 YRFTEVEAPEGY
+790 YRFTEVEAPAGY

-854 LDGTSGTGGTVIGEK
+854 LGGTSGTGGTVIGEK
-869 VTDQNGVCSWTGLKA
+869 VTDQNGVCSWTSLKA

-933 VDAKNPTKV
+933 VDAKHPTKV

-980 EKTIIVTEVEAP
+980 KKTIIVTEIEAP

-1053 ADGNIHNNLTIES
+1053 ADGNIHNDLTIES

-1091 NYTITEV
+1091 HYTITEV

-1122 TITFANPSTCSLL
+1122 TITFANP
-1135 IKKVCSINTDKM
+1135 
-1147 LEGAVFDV
+1147 
-1155 RYADGSVVGDSNGVY
+1155 
-1170 ETGADGTILITGLEA
+1170 
-1185 NKAIIVTETK
+1185 
-1195 APNGFAIDTKP
+1195 
-1206 QTVTTIAG
+1206 
-1214 KVVQLT
+1214 
-1220 FANAPY
+1220 
-1226 GKLVIE
+1226 
-1232 KRDAETN
+1232 
-1239 NLLPGAEFRVTT
+1239 
-1251 AAGCEVGQNGVIG
+1251 
-1264 DTTLTSNGIF
+1264 
-1274 RTDAD
+1274 
-1279 GKITISNLRPGNY
+1279 
-1292 IITEIKAP
+1292 
-1300 DGYLIDDPTRNVTV
+1300 
-1314 TAGDTQT
+1314 
-1321 IVFKNHSTCSLLI
+1321 STCSLLI

-1483 NVRPGSY
+1483 NVRPGNY
-1490 VITEI
+1490 IITEI

-1650 KLNGEIVGTYVTDKL
+1650 KMNGEIVGTYVTDKL

-1726 TKKGIQ
+1726 TRKGIQ

-1840 QNNVVDK
+1840 KNNVVDK

>member
-347 NGQKTVTVTATD
+347 NGQKTVTVTALD
-359 TPITTSSGSIRKVDK
+359 TPITLASGSIRKVDK
-374 DIPTMG
+374 DRPTMG

-387 ITGIDNNFKYE
+387 ITGIDNNFTYE
-398 GQTVAGG
+398 GQTVEGG

-414 MPVGSYIAEEI
+414 MPVGSYVAEEI

-447 SDVTLVFENDSKVKV
+447 NEVKLVFENDSKVKV

-715 GKTEVGIDVVNLKK
+715 GVTNVGIDVVNLKK

-790 YRFTEVEAPEGY
+790 YRFTEVEAPAGY

-854 LDGTSGTGGTVIGEK
+854 LGGTSGTGGTVIGEK
-869 VTDQNGVCSWTGLKA
+869 VTDQNGVCSWTSLKA

-933 VDAKNPTKV
+933 VDAKHPTKV

-980 EKTIIVTEVEAP
+980 EKTIIVTEIEAP

-1030 AATGKLLPGA
+1030 AATGKLLSGA

-1053 ADGNIHNNLTIES
+1053 ADGNIHNDLTIES

-1122 TITFANPSTCSLL
+1122 TITFANP
-1135 IKKVCSINTDKM
+1135 
-1147 LEGAVFDV
+1147 
-1155 RYADGSVVGDSNGVY
+1155 
-1170 ETGADGTILITGLEA
+1170 
-1185 NKAIIVTETK
+1185 
-1195 APNGFAIDTKP
+1195 
-1206 QTVTTIAG
+1206 
-1214 KVVQLT
+1214 
-1220 FANAPY
+1220 
-1226 GKLVIE
+1226 
-1232 KRDAETN
+1232 
-1239 NLLPGAEFRVTT
+1239 
-1251 AAGCEVGQNGVIG
+1251 
-1264 DTTLTSNGIF
+1264 
-1274 RTDAD
+1274 
-1279 GKITISNLRPGNY
+1279 
-1292 IITEIKAP
+1292 
-1300 DGYLIDDPTRNVTV
+1300 
-1314 TAGDTQT
+1314 
-1321 IVFKNHSTCSLLI
+1321 STCSLLI

-1490 VITEI
+1490 IITEI

-1650 KLNGEIVGTYVTDKL
+1650 KMNGEIVGTYVTDKL

-1726 TKKGIQ
+1726 TRKGIQ

-1827 TPLSGAIFAVYDK
+1827 TPLSGSIFAVYDK

>member
-1 MRTKIGT
+1 MRQKIGT

-23 IPTSAFAASS
+23 IPTSAFAAPSGS
-33 ENMPSEITLK
+33 MPSEITLQ

-51 DGSKTYNSPSFDKPL
+51 DGSKTYNSPSFGEPL

-123 AKYMTDAY
+123 AKYQTDAY
-131 KAKFGSQLWTDQ
+131 KEKWGGELWTDQ
-143 NMIRYHNAWIQALC
+143 NLIRYHNAWIQALC

-166 IPSDAEGQRV
+166 IPSDAEGQKA

-208 EKGCKV
+208 QKGEKV
-214 IDNPD
+214 LDNTD

-256 TPRGEPTIDDYQ
+256 TPSIPTAESYQ

-273 VDSSNPTKGLPG
+273 VDSSNPTKGLSG

-293 GSDDPSFPMT
+293 GSTKTLT

-311 YTFKPLKAG
+311 YTFKNLKAG

-336 NPGPYTVTLPM
+336 NPGPYAVTLPT

-359 TPITTSSGSIRKVDK
+359 TPITLASGSIRKVDK
-374 DIPTMG
+374 DRPTMG

-387 ITGIDNNFKYE
+387 ITGIDNNFTYE
-398 GQTVAGG
+398 GQTVEGG

-414 MPVGSYIAEEI
+414 MPVGSYVAEEI

-447 SDVTLVFENDSKVKV
+447 NEVKMVFENDSKVKV

-715 GKTEVGIDVVNLKK
+715 GVTNVGIDVVNLKK

-790 YRFTEVEAPEGY
+790 YRFTEVEAPAGY

-854 LDGTSGTGGTVIGEK
+854 LGGTSGTGGTVIGEK

-933 VDAKNPTKV
+933 VDAKHPTKV

-980 EKTIIVTEVEAP
+980 EKTIIVTEIEAP

-1053 ADGNIHNNLTIES
+1053 ADGNIHNDLTIES

-1122 TITFANPSTCSLL
+1122 TITFANP
-1135 IKKVCSINTDKM
+1135 
-1147 LEGAVFDV
+1147 
-1155 RYADGSVVGDSNGVY
+1155 
-1170 ETGADGTILITGLEA
+1170 
-1185 NKAIIVTETK
+1185 
-1195 APNGFAIDTKP
+1195 
-1206 QTVTTIAG
+1206 
-1214 KVVQLT
+1214 
-1220 FANAPY
+1220 
-1226 GKLVIE
+1226 
-1232 KRDAETN
+1232 
-1239 NLLPGAEFRVTT
+1239 
-1251 AAGCEVGQNGVIG
+1251 
-1264 DTTLTSNGIF
+1264 
-1274 RTDAD
+1274 
-1279 GKITISNLRPGNY
+1279 
-1292 IITEIKAP
+1292 
-1300 DGYLIDDPTRNVTV
+1300 
-1314 TAGDTQT
+1314 
-1321 IVFKNHSTCSLLI
+1321 STCSLLI

-1483 NVRPGSY
+1483 NVRPGNY
-1490 VITEI
+1490 IITEI

-1784 VKSFTVLAGDTAMIE
+1784 VKSFTVLAGDTTMIE

-1921 NVMRWTVSGVRNDS
+1921 NIMRWTVSGVRNDS

-2063 SIARWTTSVYSH
+2063 SIARWTTSIYSH

>member
-1 MRTKIGT
+1 MRQKIGT

-33 ENMPSEITLK
+33 GSTPSEITLK

-51 DGSKTYNSPSFDKPL
+51 DGSKTYNSPSFDMPL
-66 YLHIINMNVGGKTK
+66 YLHIINMNVGGETK

-123 AKYMTDAY
+123 TKYQTDAY
-131 KAKFGSQLWTDQ
+131 KEKWGGALWTDQ

-166 IPSDAEGQRV
+166 IPSDAEGQKV

-208 EKGCKV
+208 QKGEKV
-214 IDNPD
+214 LDNTD

-256 TPRGEPTIDDYQ
+256 TPSIPTLGNYQ
-268 IVVKK
+268 ITVKK
-273 VDSSNPTKGLPG
+273 VDSSNPTKGLAG
-285 ATFSLTMV
+285 AEFSLEMV
-293 GSDDPSFPMT
+293 GSDDPKFPMT
-303 GVTGQDGT
+303 GVTGQGGT
-311 YTFKPLKAG
+311 LTFKDLKAG
-320 TYQVTETEA
+320 TYQVTETKA
-329 PEGYQID
+329 PEDYQID
-336 NPGPYTVTLPM
+336 NPGPYTVTLPT

-359 TPITTSSGSIRKVDK
+359 TPITIASGSIRKVDK
-374 DIPTMG
+374 DRPTMG

-447 SDVTLVFENDSKVKV
+447 NEVKLVFENDSKVKV

-561 VTKEPVANC
+561 VTKKPVANC

-715 GKTEVGIDVVNLKK
+715 GVTNVGIDVVNLKK

-790 YRFTEVEAPEGY
+790 YRFTEVEAPAGY

-854 LDGTSGTGGTVIGEK
+854 LGGTSGTGGTVIGEK
-869 VTDQNGVCSWTGLKA
+869 VTDQNGVCSWTSLKA

-933 VDAKNPTKV
+933 VDAKHPTKV

-980 EKTIIVTEVEAP
+980 EKTIIVTEIEAP

-1053 ADGNIHNNLTIES
+1053 ADGNIHNDLTIES

-1122 TITFANPSTCSLL
+1122 TITFANP
-1135 IKKVCSINTDKM
+1135 
-1147 LEGAVFDV
+1147 
-1155 RYADGSVVGDSNGVY
+1155 
-1170 ETGADGTILITGLEA
+1170 
-1185 NKAIIVTETK
+1185 
-1195 APNGFAIDTKP
+1195 
-1206 QTVTTIAG
+1206 
-1214 KVVQLT
+1214 
-1220 FANAPY
+1220 
-1226 GKLVIE
+1226 
-1232 KRDAETN
+1232 
-1239 NLLPGAEFRVTT
+1239 
-1251 AAGCEVGQNGVIG
+1251 
-1264 DTTLTSNGIF
+1264 
-1274 RTDAD
+1274 
-1279 GKITISNLRPGNY
+1279 
-1292 IITEIKAP
+1292 
-1300 DGYLIDDPTRNVTV
+1300 
-1314 TAGDTQT
+1314 
-1321 IVFKNHSTCSLLI
+1321 STCSLLI

-1483 NVRPGSY
+1483 NVRPGNY
-1490 VITEI
+1490 IITEI

-1650 KLNGEIVGTYVTDKL
+1650 KMNGEIVGTYVTDKL

-1726 TKKGIQ
+1726 TRNGIQ

-1746 GEYESDDQGYVHL
+1746 GEYESDDHGYVHL

>member
-1 MRTKIGT
+1 MRTRIGT

-33 ENMPSEITLK
+33 ESMPSEITLK

-66 YLHIINMNVGGKTK
+66 YLHIINMNVGGETK

-123 AKYMTDAY
+123 AKYQTDAY
-131 KAKFGSQLWTDQ
+131 KEKWGGALWTDQ

-166 IPSDAEGQRV
+166 IPSDAEGQKV

-208 EKGCKV
+208 QKGEKV
-214 IDNPD
+214 LDNTD

-256 TPRGEPTIDDYQ
+256 TPKTPDTPIEDYQ

-273 VDSSNPTKGLPG
+273 VDSTNPTKGLAG
-285 ATFSLTMV
+285 ATFSLTKV
-293 GSDDPSFPMT
+293 GSDDPKYPLT

-311 YTFKPLKAG
+311 YTFRRLEAG

-336 NPGPYTVTLPM
+336 NPGPYAVTLPT

-359 TPITTSSGSIRKVDK
+359 TPITIASGSIRKVDK
-374 DIPTMG
+374 DRPTMG

-387 ITGIDNNFKYE
+387 ITGIDNNFTYE
-398 GQTVAGG
+398 GQTVEGG

-414 MPVGSYIAEEI
+414 MPVGSYVAEEI

-447 SDVTLVFENDSKVKV
+447 NEVKLVFENDSKVKV

-561 VTKEPVANC
+561 VTKESVANC

-677 QGKLTVPNLEP
+677 QGKLTVPDLEP

-715 GKTEVGIDVVNLKK
+715 GKTETGIDVVNLKK

-790 YRFTEVEAPEGY
+790 YRFTEVEAPAGY

-854 LDGTSGTGGTVIGEK
+854 LGGTSGTGGTVIGEK

-933 VDAKNPTKV
+933 VDAKHPTKV

-980 EKTIIVTEVEAP
+980 EKTIIVTEIEAP

-1053 ADGNIHNNLTIES
+1053 ADGNIHNDLTIES

-1122 TITFANPSTCSLL
+1122 TITFANP
-1135 IKKVCSINTDKM
+1135 
-1147 LEGAVFDV
+1147 
-1155 RYADGSVVGDSNGVY
+1155 
-1170 ETGADGTILITGLEA
+1170 
-1185 NKAIIVTETK
+1185 
-1195 APNGFAIDTKP
+1195 
-1206 QTVTTIAG
+1206 
-1214 KVVQLT
+1214 
-1220 FANAPY
+1220 
-1226 GKLVIE
+1226 
-1232 KRDAETN
+1232 
-1239 NLLPGAEFRVTT
+1239 
-1251 AAGCEVGQNGVIG
+1251 
-1264 DTTLTSNGIF
+1264 
-1274 RTDAD
+1274 
-1279 GKITISNLRPGNY
+1279 
-1292 IITEIKAP
+1292 
-1300 DGYLIDDPTRNVTV
+1300 
-1314 TAGDTQT
+1314 
-1321 IVFKNHSTCSLLI
+1321 STCSLLI

-1474 GADGKITIT
+1474 GADGKTTIT

-1490 VITEI
+1490 IITEI

-1650 KLNGEIVGTYVTDKL
+1650 KMNGEIVGTYVTDKL

-1921 NVMRWTVSGVRNDS
+1921 NIMRWTVSGVRNDS

-2063 SIARWTTSVYSH
+2063 SIARWTTSIYSH

>member
-510 FVEKDAPEGYVVN
+510 FVEKDAPEGYVIN

-790 YRFTEVEAPEGY
+790 YRFTEVEAPAGY

-854 LDGTSGTGGTVIGEK
+854 LGGTSGTGGTVIGEK

-933 VDAKNPTKV
+933 VDAKHPTKV

-980 EKTIIVTEVEAP
+980 EKTIIVTEIEAP

-1053 ADGNIHNNLTIES
+1053 ADGNIHNDLTIES

-1122 TITFANPSTCSLL
+1122 TITFANP
-1135 IKKVCSINTDKM
+1135 
-1147 LEGAVFDV
+1147 
-1155 RYADGSVVGDSNGVY
+1155 
-1170 ETGADGTILITGLEA
+1170 
-1185 NKAIIVTETK
+1185 
-1195 APNGFAIDTKP
+1195 
-1206 QTVTTIAG
+1206 
-1214 KVVQLT
+1214 
-1220 FANAPY
+1220 
-1226 GKLVIE
+1226 
-1232 KRDAETN
+1232 
-1239 NLLPGAEFRVTT
+1239 
-1251 AAGCEVGQNGVIG
+1251 
-1264 DTTLTSNGIF
+1264 
-1274 RTDAD
+1274 
-1279 GKITISNLRPGNY
+1279 
-1292 IITEIKAP
+1292 
-1300 DGYLIDDPTRNVTV
+1300 
-1314 TAGDTQT
+1314 
-1321 IVFKNHSTCSLLI
+1321 STCSLLI

-1490 VITEI
+1490 IITEI

-1650 KLNGEIVGTYVTDKL
+1650 KMNGEIVGTYVTDKL

-1726 TKKGIQ
+1726 TRKGIQ

-1746 GEYESDDQGYVHL
+1746 GEYESDDHGYVHL

-2063 SIARWTTSVYSH
+2063 SIARWTTSIYSH

>member
-1 MRTKIGT
+1 MRQKIGT

-23 IPTSAFAASS
+23 IPTSAFAAPSGS
-33 ENMPSEITLK
+33 MPSEITLQ

-51 DGSKTYNSPSFDKPL
+51 DGSKTYNSPSFGEPL

-80 VGFCAEHGKQLGNTL
+80 IGFCAEHGKQLGNTL

-123 AKYMTDAY
+123 AKYQTDAY
-131 KAKFGSQLWTDQ
+131 KEKWGGELWTDQ
-143 NMIRYHNAWIQALC
+143 NLIRYHNAWIQALC

-166 IPSDAEGQRV
+166 IPSDAEGQKV

-208 EKGCKV
+208 QKGEKV
-214 IDNPD
+214 LDNTD

-256 TPRGEPTIDDYQ
+256 TPSIPTAESYQ

-273 VDSSNPTKGLPG
+273 VDSSNPTKGLSG

-293 GSDDPSFPMT
+293 GSTKTLT

-311 YTFKPLKAG
+311 YTFKNLKAG
-320 TYQVTETEA
+320 TYQVTETKA
-329 PEGYQID
+329 PDGYQID
-336 NPGPYTVTLPM
+336 NPGPYTVTLPT
-347 NGQKTVTVTATD
+347 NGQKTVTVTALD
-359 TPITTSSGSIRKVDK
+359 TPITLASGSIRKVDK
-374 DIPTMG
+374 DRPTMG

-387 ITGIDNNFKYE
+387 ITGIDNNFTYE
-398 GQTVAGG
+398 GQTVEGG

-414 MPVGSYIAEEI
+414 MPVGSYVAEEI

-447 SDVTLVFENDSKVKV
+447 NEVKLVFENDSKVKV

-576 IDGTYHETLTTDGA
+576 IDGTYHEALTTDGA
-590 GRIFLENMTP
+590 GRIFLEKMTP

-715 GKTEVGIDVVNLKK
+715 GVTNVGIDVVNLKK

-790 YRFTEVEAPEGY
+790 YRFTEVEAPAGY

-854 LDGTSGTGGTVIGEK
+854 LGGTSGTGGTVIGEK
-869 VTDQNGVCSWTGLKA
+869 VTDQNGVCSWTSLKA

-933 VDAKNPTKV
+933 VDAKHPTKV

-980 EKTIIVTEVEAP
+980 EKTIIVTEIEAP

-1053 ADGNIHNNLTIES
+1053 ADGNIHNDLTIES

-1122 TITFANPSTCSLL
+1122 TITFANP
-1135 IKKVCSINTDKM
+1135 
-1147 LEGAVFDV
+1147 
-1155 RYADGSVVGDSNGVY
+1155 
-1170 ETGADGTILITGLEA
+1170 
-1185 NKAIIVTETK
+1185 
-1195 APNGFAIDTKP
+1195 
-1206 QTVTTIAG
+1206 
-1214 KVVQLT
+1214 
-1220 FANAPY
+1220 
-1226 GKLVIE
+1226 
-1232 KRDAETN
+1232 
-1239 NLLPGAEFRVTT
+1239 
-1251 AAGCEVGQNGVIG
+1251 
-1264 DTTLTSNGIF
+1264 
-1274 RTDAD
+1274 
-1279 GKITISNLRPGNY
+1279 
-1292 IITEIKAP
+1292 
-1300 DGYLIDDPTRNVTV
+1300 
-1314 TAGDTQT
+1314 
-1321 IVFKNHSTCSLLI
+1321 STCSLLI

-1490 VITEI
+1490 IITEI

-1650 KLNGEIVGTYVTDKL
+1650 KMNGEIVGTYVTDKL

-1726 TKKGIQ
+1726 TRKGIQ

>member
-23 IPTSAFAASS
+23 IPTSAFAAPSGS
-33 ENMPSEITLK
+33 MPSEITLQ

-51 DGSKTYNSPSFDKPL
+51 AGSKTYNSPSFGEPL

-123 AKYMTDAY
+123 AKYQTDAY
-131 KAKFGSQLWTDQ
+131 KEKWGGELWTDQ
-143 NMIRYHNAWIQALC
+143 NLIRYHNAWIQALC

-166 IPSDAEGQRV
+166 IPSDAEGQKV

-208 EKGCKV
+208 QKGEKV
-214 IDNPD
+214 LDNTD

-246 NDNTQAIMVA
+246 NENTQAIMVA
-256 TPRGEPTIDDYQ
+256 TPKEPTSEEYQ

-273 VDSSNPTKGLPG
+273 VDSSNPTKGLAG
-285 ATFSLTMV
+285 AEFSLEMV
-293 GSDDPSFPMT
+293 GSDDPKFPMT
-303 GVTGQDGT
+303 GVTGQNGT
-311 YTFKPLKAG
+311 YTFRGLKAG
-320 TYQVTETEA
+320 TYQVTETKA
-329 PEGYQID
+329 PEDYQID
-336 NPGPYTVTLPM
+336 NPGPYTVTLPT
-347 NGQKTVTVTATD
+347 NGQKTVTVTALD
-359 TPITTSSGSIRKVDK
+359 TPITLASGSIRKVDK
-374 DIPTMG
+374 DRPTMG

-387 ITGIDNNFKYE
+387 ITGIDNNFTYE
-398 GQTVAGG
+398 GQTVEGG

-414 MPVGSYIAEEI
+414 MPVGSYVAEEI

-447 SDVTLVFENDSKVKV
+447 NEVKLVFENDSKVKV

-715 GKTEVGIDVVNLKK
+715 GVTNVGIDVVNLKK

-790 YRFTEVEAPEGY
+790 YRFTEVEAPAGY

-854 LDGTSGTGGTVIGEK
+854 LGGTSGTGGTAIGEK

-980 EKTIIVTEVEAP
+980 EKTIIVTEIEAP

-1053 ADGNIHNNLTIES
+1053 ADGNIHNDLTIES

-1122 TITFANPSTCSLL
+1122 TITFANP
-1135 IKKVCSINTDKM
+1135 
-1147 LEGAVFDV
+1147 
-1155 RYADGSVVGDSNGVY
+1155 
-1170 ETGADGTILITGLEA
+1170 
-1185 NKAIIVTETK
+1185 
-1195 APNGFAIDTKP
+1195 
-1206 QTVTTIAG
+1206 
-1214 KVVQLT
+1214 
-1220 FANAPY
+1220 
-1226 GKLVIE
+1226 
-1232 KRDAETN
+1232 
-1239 NLLPGAEFRVTT
+1239 
-1251 AAGCEVGQNGVIG
+1251 
-1264 DTTLTSNGIF
+1264 
-1274 RTDAD
+1274 
-1279 GKITISNLRPGNY
+1279 
-1292 IITEIKAP
+1292 
-1300 DGYLIDDPTRNVTV
+1300 
-1314 TAGDTQT
+1314 
-1321 IVFKNHSTCSLLI
+1321 STCSLLI

-1483 NVRPGSY
+1483 NVRPGNY

-1650 KLNGEIVGTYVTDKL
+1650 KMNGEIVGTYVTDKL

-1726 TKKGIQ
+1726 TRKGIQ

-2063 SIARWTTSVYSH
+2063 SIARWTTSIYSH
-2075 YVPAKPAAPKSPKLP
+2075 YVPAKPAAPKSPTLP

>member
-1 MRTKIGT
+1 MRQKIGT

-23 IPTSAFAASS
+23 IPTSAFAAPSGS
-33 ENMPSEITLK
+33 MPSEITLQ

-51 DGSKTYNSPSFDKPL
+51 DGSKTYNSPSFGEPL

-123 AKYMTDAY
+123 AKYQTDAY
-131 KAKFGSQLWTDQ
+131 KEKWGGELWTDQ
-143 NMIRYHNAWIQALC
+143 NLIRYHNAWIQALC

-166 IPSDAEGQRV
+166 IPSDAEGQKA

-208 EKGCKV
+208 QKGEKV
-214 IDNPD
+214 LDNTD

-256 TPRGEPTIDDYQ
+256 TPSIPTAESYQ

-273 VDSSNPTKGLPG
+273 VDSSNPTKGLSG

-293 GSDDPSFPMT
+293 GSTKTLT

-311 YTFKPLKAG
+311 YTFKNLKAG

-336 NPGPYTVTLPM
+336 NPGPYAVTLPT

-359 TPITTSSGSIRKVDK
+359 TPITLASGSIRKVDK
-374 DIPTMG
+374 DRPTMG

-387 ITGIDNNFKYE
+387 ITGIDNNFTYE
-398 GQTVAGG
+398 GQTVEGG

-414 MPVGSYIAEEI
+414 MPVGSYVAEEI

-447 SDVTLVFENDSKVKV
+447 NEVKLVFENDSKVKV

-561 VTKEPVANC
+561 VTKKPVANC

-715 GKTEVGIDVVNLKK
+715 GVTNVGIDVVNLKK

-790 YRFTEVEAPEGY
+790 YRFTEVEAPAGY

-854 LDGTSGTGGTVIGEK
+854 LGGTSGTGGTAIGEK

-980 EKTIIVTEVEAP
+980 KKTIIVTEIEAP

-1053 ADGNIHNNLTIES
+1053 ADGNIHNDLTIES

-1122 TITFANPSTCSLL
+1122 TITFANP
-1135 IKKVCSINTDKM
+1135 
-1147 LEGAVFDV
+1147 
-1155 RYADGSVVGDSNGVY
+1155 
-1170 ETGADGTILITGLEA
+1170 
-1185 NKAIIVTETK
+1185 
-1195 APNGFAIDTKP
+1195 
-1206 QTVTTIAG
+1206 
-1214 KVVQLT
+1214 
-1220 FANAPY
+1220 
-1226 GKLVIE
+1226 
-1232 KRDAETN
+1232 
-1239 NLLPGAEFRVTT
+1239 
-1251 AAGCEVGQNGVIG
+1251 
-1264 DTTLTSNGIF
+1264 
-1274 RTDAD
+1274 
-1279 GKITISNLRPGNY
+1279 
-1292 IITEIKAP
+1292 
-1300 DGYLIDDPTRNVTV
+1300 
-1314 TAGDTQT
+1314 
-1321 IVFKNHSTCSLLI
+1321 STCSLLI

-1483 NVRPGSY
+1483 NVRPGNY
-1490 VITEI
+1490 IITEI

-1650 KLNGEIVGTYVTDKL
+1650 KMNGEIVGTYVTDKL

-1726 TKKGIQ
+1726 TRKGIQ

>member
-1 MRTKIGT
+1 MRQKIGT

-23 IPTSAFAASS
+23 IPTSAFAAPSGS
-33 ENMPSEITLK
+33 MPSEITLQ

-51 DGSKTYNSPSFDKPL
+51 DGSKTYNSPSFGEPL

-123 AKYMTDAY
+123 AKYQTDAY
-131 KAKFGSQLWTDQ
+131 KEKWGGELWTDQ
-143 NMIRYHNAWIQALC
+143 NLIRYHNAWIQALC

-166 IPSDAEGQRV
+166 IPSDAEGQKA

-208 EKGCKV
+208 QKGEKV
-214 IDNPD
+214 LDNTD

-256 TPRGEPTIDDYQ
+256 TPSIPTAESYQ

-273 VDSSNPTKGLPG
+273 VDSSNPTKGLSG

-293 GSDDPSFPMT
+293 GSTKTLT

-311 YTFKPLKAG
+311 YTFKNLKAG

-336 NPGPYTVTLPM
+336 NPGPYAVTLPT
-347 NGQKTVTVTATD
+347 NGQKTVTVTALD
-359 TPITTSSGSIRKVDK
+359 TPITLASGSIRKVDK
-374 DIPTMG
+374 DRPTMG

-387 ITGIDNNFKYE
+387 ITGIDNNFTYE
-398 GQTVAGG
+398 GQTVEGG

-414 MPVGSYIAEEI
+414 MPVGSYVAEEI

-447 SDVTLVFENDSKVKV
+447 NEVKLVFENDSKVKV

-715 GKTEVGIDVVNLKK
+715 GVTNVGIDVVNLKK

-790 YRFTEVEAPEGY
+790 YRFTEVEAPAGY

-854 LDGTSGTGGTVIGEK
+854 LGGTSGTGGTVIGEK

-933 VDAKNPTKV
+933 VDAKHPTKV

-980 EKTIIVTEVEAP
+980 KKTIIVTEIEAP

-1053 ADGNIHNNLTIES
+1053 ADGNIHNDLTIES

-1091 NYTITEV
+1091 HYTITEV

-1122 TITFANPSTCSLL
+1122 TITFANP
-1135 IKKVCSINTDKM
+1135 
-1147 LEGAVFDV
+1147 
-1155 RYADGSVVGDSNGVY
+1155 
-1170 ETGADGTILITGLEA
+1170 
-1185 NKAIIVTETK
+1185 
-1195 APNGFAIDTKP
+1195 
-1206 QTVTTIAG
+1206 
-1214 KVVQLT
+1214 
-1220 FANAPY
+1220 
-1226 GKLVIE
+1226 
-1232 KRDAETN
+1232 
-1239 NLLPGAEFRVTT
+1239 
-1251 AAGCEVGQNGVIG
+1251 
-1264 DTTLTSNGIF
+1264 
-1274 RTDAD
+1274 
-1279 GKITISNLRPGNY
+1279 
-1292 IITEIKAP
+1292 
-1300 DGYLIDDPTRNVTV
+1300 
-1314 TAGDTQT
+1314 
-1321 IVFKNHSTCSLLI
+1321 STCSLLI

-1483 NVRPGSY
+1483 NVRPGNY

-1650 KLNGEIVGTYVTDKL
+1650 KMNGEIVGTYVTDKL

-1726 TKKGIQ
+1726 TRKGIQ

>member
-1 MRTKIGT
+1 MRQKIGT

-23 IPTSAFAASS
+23 IPTSAFAAPSGS
-33 ENMPSEITLK
+33 MPSEITLQ

-51 DGSKTYNSPSFDKPL
+51 DGSKTYNSPSFGEPL
-66 YLHIINMNVGGKTK
+66 YLHIINMNVGGKTN

-123 AKYMTDAY
+123 AKYQTDAY
-131 KAKFGSQLWTDQ
+131 KEKWGGELWTDQ
-143 NMIRYHNAWIQALC
+143 NLIRYHNAWIQALC

-166 IPSDAEGQRV
+166 IPSDAEGQKV

-208 EKGCKV
+208 QKGEKV
-214 IDNPD
+214 LDNTD

-256 TPRGEPTIDDYQ
+256 TPSIPTLGNYQ
-268 IVVKK
+268 ITVKK
-273 VDSSNPTKGLPG
+273 VDSSNPTKGLAG
-285 ATFSLTMV
+285 AEFSLEMV
-293 GSDDPSFPMT
+293 GSDDPKFPMT
-303 GVTGQDGT
+303 GVTGQGGT
-311 YTFKPLKAG
+311 LTFKDLKAG
-320 TYQVTETEA
+320 TYQVTETKA
-329 PEGYQID
+329 PEDYQID
-336 NPGPYTVTLPM
+336 NPGPYTVTLPT
-347 NGQKTVTVTATD
+347 NGQNTVTVTATD
-359 TPITTSSGSIRKVDK
+359 TPITLASGSIRKVDK
-374 DIPTMG
+374 DRPTMG

-387 ITGIDNNFKYE
+387 ITGIDNNFTYE
-398 GQTVAGG
+398 GQTVEGG

-414 MPVGSYIAEEI
+414 MPVGSYVAEEI

-447 SDVTLVFENDSKVKV
+447 NEVKLVFENDSKVKV

-551 PGLEIVKIDS
+551 PGLEIVKINS

-715 GKTEVGIDVVNLKK
+715 GVTNVGIDVVNLKK

-790 YRFTEVEAPEGY
+790 YRFTEVEAPAGY

-854 LDGTSGTGGTVIGEK
+854 LGGTSGTGGTVIGEK
-869 VTDQNGVCSWTGLKA
+869 VTDQNGVCSWTSLKA

-933 VDAKNPTKV
+933 VDAKHPTKV

-959 NDNGIFTTDE
+959 NDNGIFTTDV

-980 EKTIIVTEVEAP
+980 KKTIIVTEIEAP

-1053 ADGNIHNNLTIES
+1053 ADGNIHNDLTIES

-1091 NYTITEV
+1091 HYTITEV

-1122 TITFANPSTCSLL
+1122 TITFANP
-1135 IKKVCSINTDKM
+1135 
-1147 LEGAVFDV
+1147 
-1155 RYADGSVVGDSNGVY
+1155 
-1170 ETGADGTILITGLEA
+1170 
-1185 NKAIIVTETK
+1185 
-1195 APNGFAIDTKP
+1195 
-1206 QTVTTIAG
+1206 
-1214 KVVQLT
+1214 
-1220 FANAPY
+1220 
-1226 GKLVIE
+1226 
-1232 KRDAETN
+1232 
-1239 NLLPGAEFRVTT
+1239 
-1251 AAGCEVGQNGVIG
+1251 
-1264 DTTLTSNGIF
+1264 
-1274 RTDAD
+1274 
-1279 GKITISNLRPGNY
+1279 
-1292 IITEIKAP
+1292 
-1300 DGYLIDDPTRNVTV
+1300 
-1314 TAGDTQT
+1314 
-1321 IVFKNHSTCSLLI
+1321 STCSLLI

-1483 NVRPGSY
+1483 NVRPGNY

-1650 KLNGEIVGTYVTDKL
+1650 KMNGEIVGTYVTDKL

-1726 TKKGIQ
+1726 TRKGIQ

>member
-790 YRFTEVEAPEGY
+790 YRFTEVEAPAGY

-854 LDGTSGTGGTVIGEK
+854 LGGTSGTGGTVIGEK

-980 EKTIIVTEVEAP
+980 EKTIIVTEIEAP

-1053 ADGNIHNNLTIES
+1053 ADGNIHNDLTIES

-1135 IKKVCSINTDKM
+1135 IKKVCSINT
-1147 LEGAVFDV
+1147 
-1155 RYADGSVVGDSNGVY
+1155 
-1170 ETGADGTILITGLEA
+1170 
-1185 NKAIIVTETK
+1185 
-1195 APNGFAIDTKP
+1195 
-1206 QTVTTIAG
+1206 
-1214 KVVQLT
+1214 
-1220 FANAPY
+1220 
-1226 GKLVIE
+1226 
-1232 KRDAETN
+1232 
-1239 NLLPGAEFRVTT
+1239 
-1251 AAGCEVGQNGVIG
+1251 
-1264 DTTLTSNGIF
+1264 
-1274 RTDAD
+1274 
-1279 GKITISNLRPGNY
+1279 
-1292 IITEIKAP
+1292 
-1300 DGYLIDDPTRNVTV
+1300 
-1314 TAGDTQT
+1314 
-1321 IVFKNHSTCSLLI
+1321 
-1334 KKVCTENPDKMLEGA
+1334 DKMLEGA

-1458 GVIGDTNLTSN
+1458 GVIGDTKLTSN

-1490 VITEI
+1490 IITEI

-1921 NVMRWTVSGVRNDS
+1921 NIMRWTVSGVRNDS

-2063 SIARWTTSVYSH
+2063 SIARWTTSIYSH
-2075 YVPAKPAAPKSPKLP
+2075 YVPAKPAAPKSPTLP

>member
-1 MRTKIGT
+1 MRQKIGT

-23 IPTSAFAASS
+23 IPTSAFAAPSGS
-33 ENMPSEITLK
+33 MPSEITLQ

-51 DGSKTYNSPSFDKPL
+51 DGSKTYNSPSFGEPL

-123 AKYMTDAY
+123 AKYQTDAY
-131 KAKFGSQLWTDQ
+131 KEKWGGELWTDQ
-143 NMIRYHNAWIQALC
+143 NLIRYHNAWIQALC

-166 IPSDAEGQRV
+166 IPSDAEGQKA

-208 EKGCKV
+208 QKGEKV
-214 IDNPD
+214 LDNTD

-256 TPRGEPTIDDYQ
+256 TPSIPTAESYQ

-273 VDSSNPTKGLPG
+273 VDSSNPTKGLSG

-293 GSDDPSFPMT
+293 GSTKTLT

-311 YTFKPLKAG
+311 YTFKNLKAG

-336 NPGPYTVTLPM
+336 NPGPYAVTLPT

-359 TPITTSSGSIRKVDK
+359 TPITLASGSIRKVDK
-374 DIPTMG
+374 DRPTMG

-387 ITGIDNNFKYE
+387 ITGIDNNFTYE
-398 GQTVAGG
+398 GQTVEGG

-414 MPVGSYIAEEI
+414 MPVGSYVAEEI

-447 SDVTLVFENDSKVKV
+447 NEVKLVFENDSKVKV

-715 GKTEVGIDVVNLKK
+715 GVTNVGIDVVNLKK

-790 YRFTEVEAPEGY
+790 YRFTEVEAPAGY

-854 LDGTSGTGGTVIGEK
+854 LGGTSGTGGTVIGEK

-933 VDAKNPTKV
+933 VDAKHPTKV

-980 EKTIIVTEVEAP
+980 KKTIIVTEIEAP

-1053 ADGNIHNNLTIES
+1053 ADGNIHNDLTIES

-1091 NYTITEV
+1091 HYTITEV

-1122 TITFANPSTCSLL
+1122 TITFANP
-1135 IKKVCSINTDKM
+1135 
-1147 LEGAVFDV
+1147 
-1155 RYADGSVVGDSNGVY
+1155 
-1170 ETGADGTILITGLEA
+1170 
-1185 NKAIIVTETK
+1185 
-1195 APNGFAIDTKP
+1195 
-1206 QTVTTIAG
+1206 
-1214 KVVQLT
+1214 
-1220 FANAPY
+1220 
-1226 GKLVIE
+1226 
-1232 KRDAETN
+1232 
-1239 NLLPGAEFRVTT
+1239 
-1251 AAGCEVGQNGVIG
+1251 
-1264 DTTLTSNGIF
+1264 
-1274 RTDAD
+1274 
-1279 GKITISNLRPGNY
+1279 
-1292 IITEIKAP
+1292 
-1300 DGYLIDDPTRNVTV
+1300 
-1314 TAGDTQT
+1314 
-1321 IVFKNHSTCSLLI
+1321 STCSLLI

-1490 VITEI
+1490 IITEI

-1650 KLNGEIVGTYVTDKL
+1650 KMNGEIVGTYVTDKL

-1726 TKKGIQ
+1726 TRKGIQ

-2063 SIARWTTSVYSH
+2063 SIARWTTSIYSH